1 MDFYLA
7 VIRFSHGM
15 SWERYGDFMKQKL
28 FKKLACLALS
38 GILSVSG
45 VEIPAYASER
55 LIMEEKTEIQTETT
69 AEGTTETTTETSGES
84 TETEVVPT
92 ETSDE
97 STETEIISTEISDE
111 STETEIISTETS
123 GESRETEVVP
133 TETSDESR
141 ETEVVPT
148 ETSDESAESET
159 LEEETTETATDEET
173 TETATDEETT
183 ETETE
188 MVEKMTAR
196 AEDGDV
202 PTPQEAYEAMIALQE
217 KFPEGMH
224 WTDASSGTYTWKGG
238 RGENGEIATMGTGCV
253 NFAFQLS
260 DAAFGTLP
268 ARMLKENEFEFAD
281 INVGDILR
289 ISLGHS
295 VIVLQVNDDSM
306 VIAEGNYNQSIHWG
320 RVVTKSEVE
329 QSVHVLTRY
338 PKGYIPP
345 NNPDAN
351 DVIGEGPIQD
361 DEGNPSG
368 LQWKLTKS
376 GTLTISGNGD
386 MPDFNFGNPSVSNRP
401 WNDNIGSIQKII
413 IEDGVT
419 SIGSNAFRKCDVY
432 SVSIPKSVKKIGNN
446 AFRECRKISY
456 VYLEGVVTIGERA
469 FQSCDNIRGV
479 TLPACIKEI
488 GSAAFF
494 QCQELVSVGFDPK
507 TQSVTVGDDIF
518 NSCWRL
524 MDVTLPKT
532 MNQIGKNMFYSCMA
546 LPGLIIPEGVTSIGE
561 GAFTNC
567 SYMTTVFIPKSVKQI
582 GIAAFA
588 KSGLTTVYYGGS
600 EAEWKNIQKI
610 GDTAATLS
618 NVTLFCDIDP
628 EPRLTPD
635 TKTVYKVGEAFDKDG
650 SCVNIATKTIS
661 LSDKD
666 VTGFDSKQEGVT
678 TIAVTL
684 GKDIYEFDLL
694 VVEEPSLT
702 AKQGQKLEELTL
714 PSNDY
719 GTWSWL
725 EDNKQTE
732 LTETGSKDYPIIFTP
747 KDTEKFSVRED
758 LQAHIQ
764 VRSETDPDPSV
775 EIHLKRP
782 SKTTYKLKEELDVS
796 GGEITY
802 GETGETPIPLTKE
815 MTSGFDS
822 DKQGISTVTVT
833 HNENTA
839 TFDTLVVEEPSLTAK
854 QGQKLE
860 ELTLPSNNYGTW
872 SWPEDSKQTELT
884 ETGSKDYPIIFTPKD
899 TEKFSV
905 REDLQAHIQV
915 RSETDPDPSVEIH
928 LKRPSKTTYKLKE
941 ELDVSGGEITYG
953 ETGETPIPLTK
964 EMTSGFD
971 SDKQGISTVT
981 VTHNE
986 NTATFDTLVVEEPS
1000 LTAKQGQK
1008 LEELTLPSNDY
1019 GTWSWLE
1026 DNKQTELT
1034 ETGSKVYPIIF
1045 TPKDMEKFSVRE
1057 DLQAHIKVQT
1067 TDQNPGN
1074 PEGGLWIA
1082 PIAACTYT
1090 GIAVTPSVNVFYNN
1104 KELTAGIDYTI
1115 SYQNNIKA
1123 ATSDAQKAPAV
1134 IVKGKGTYSGT
1145 KKETFTINKLELTKD
1160 HLKIAANY
1168 PKKIK
1173 YTPIVTNDSNNILK
1187 AGRDYTLT
1195 YQDSSGKPLNK
1206 QPTTEG
1212 NYLIQIQGTGS
1223 CEGDFRCSY
1232 SISESGGATAINKG
1246 RAEIGSFTY
1255 GNGEPKVSL
1264 AVNGNN
1270 LISGTDYIVNFVNV
1284 GKKGTA
1290 TATFIGIG
1298 NYTGTLKKNFKV
1310 QAAPIQEND
1319 IRVPKTA
1326 AYAKGGAKPNVT
1338 VTVNGRSLVMNTDY
1352 TVSYKNNTKV
1362 GNTAK
1367 VVIKGKGNYSGS
1379 VTKMFSIEQQ
1389 SLRAENIKIYVSDAQ
1404 TGKNPAVTVYDANG
1418 KKLTANSDYRTE
1430 IDKKEHKVT
1439 ITPGKNGL
1447 YKDSV
1452 DKDYRELPK
1461 KQLVTSVTLKKTQP
1475 KSFAYTGEEIKLEQ
1489 DWLTVK
1495 AGKTELKKNEFEI
1508 IGYVNNIQ
1516 KGTATVIIK
1525 GCGEYGGIKMYNY
1538 KITAKNLS
1546 QK

>member
-1 MDFYLA
+1 
-7 VIRFSHGM
+7 M
-15 SWERYGDFMKQKL
+15 SWERHGDFMKQKL

-45 VEIPAYASER
+45 VEIPAYASESS
-55 LIMEEKTEIQTETT
+55 IMKERTEIQTETT
-69 AEGTTETTTETSGES
+69 AEGTTETSGESTEISDESTEMEVVPTETSDKSTETEIVPTETSDES
-84 TETEVVPT
+84 TETEIIPTETSDELTETEVVPT

-97 STETEIISTEISDE
+97 STESETIEEKT
-111 STETEIISTETS
+111 TETE
-123 GESRETEVVP
+123 
-133 TETSDESR
+133 
-141 ETEVVPT
+141 
-148 ETSDESAESET
+148 
-159 LEEETTETATDEET
+159 TDEET
-173 TETATDEETT
+173 TETETDEETT

-188 MVEKMTAR
+188 MAEKMTAR
-196 AEDGDV
+196 AADEDGNV
-202 PTPQEAYEAMIALQE
+202 PTPQEAYEAMIALQS

-281 INVGDILR
+281 IHVGDILR

-345 NNPDAN
+345 NNPDA
-351 DVIGEGPIQD
+351 DTVIKEDSIQD

-368 LQWKLTKS
+368 LRWKLTKS

-401 WNDNIGSIQKII
+401 WNDNIGSVQKII

-432 SVSIPKSVKKIGNN
+432 SVSIPKSVKKIGND

-479 TLPACIKEI
+479 TLPACINKI

-494 QCQELVSVGFDPK
+494 QCQELVSVGFDPN

-524 MDVTLPKT
+524 SDVTLPKT
-532 MNQIGKNMFYSCMA
+532 MNQIGKNMFYNCMV
-546 LPGLIIPEGVTSIGE
+546 LPGLVIPEGVTSIEE
-561 GAFTNC
+561 GAFASC
-567 SYMTTVFIPKSVKQI
+567 SNMTTVFIPKSVTQI

-588 KSGLTTVYYGGS
+588 NSALTTVYYGGS
-600 EAEWKNIQKI
+600 EAEWNNIQKI

-618 NVTLFCDIDP
+618 KVTLFCDIDP

-650 SCVNIATKTIS
+650 SRVNIATKTIS

-714 PSNDY
+714 PSNNY
-719 GTWSWL
+719 GAWSWS
-725 EDNKQTE
+725 EDSKQTA
-732 LTETGSKDYPIIFTP
+732 LTETGSYDYPIIFTP

-758 LQAHIQ
+758 LQAHI
-764 VRSETDPDPSV
+764 
-775 EIHLKRP
+775 
-782 SKTTYKLKEELDVS
+782 
-796 GGEITY
+796 
-802 GETGETPIPLTKE
+802 
-815 MTSGFDS
+815 
-822 DKQGISTVTVT
+822 
-833 HNENTA
+833 
-839 TFDTLVVEEPSLTAK
+839 
-854 QGQKLE
+854 
-860 ELTLPSNNYGTW
+860 
-872 SWPEDSKQTELT
+872 
-884 ETGSKDYPIIFTPKD
+884 
-899 TEKFSV
+899 
-905 REDLQAHIQV
+905 
-915 RSETDPDPSVEIH
+915 
-928 LKRPSKTTYKLKE
+928 
-941 ELDVSGGEITYG
+941 
-953 ETGETPIPLTK
+953 
-964 EMTSGFD
+964 
-971 SDKQGISTVT
+971 
-981 VTHNE
+981 
-986 NTATFDTLVVEEPS
+986 
-1000 LTAKQGQK
+1000 
-1008 LEELTLPSNDY
+1008 
-1019 GTWSWLE
+1019 
-1026 DNKQTELT
+1026 
-1034 ETGSKVYPIIF
+1034 
-1045 TPKDMEKFSVRE
+1045 
-1057 DLQAHIKVQT
+1057 KVQT
-1067 TDQNPGN
+1067 TAQDPGN
-1074 PEGGLWIA
+1074 PEEGLWIA
-1082 PIAACTYT
+1082 PIAVCTYT
-1090 GIAVTPSVNVFYNN
+1090 GIAVTPSVNVFYND
-1104 KELTAGIDYTI
+1104 KKLTAGIDYTLL
-1115 SYQNNIKA
+1115 YQNNIKA
-1123 ATSDAQKAPAV
+1123 ASSDAQKAPTV
-1134 IVKGKGTYSGT
+1134 IVKGKGNYAGT
-1145 KKETFTINKLELTKD
+1145 KKETFTIDKLTLTKD

-1168 PKKIK
+1168 PKDIK

-1195 YQDSSGKPLNK
+1195 YQNSNGEPLKK

-1212 NYLIQIQGTGS
+1212 TYQIQIQGIGS
-1223 CEGDFRCSY
+1223 CAGDFKYSY
-1232 SISESGGATAINKG
+1232 SISENGGATAINKG
-1246 RAEIGSFTY
+1246 TAKIDSFTY

-1264 AVNGNN
+1264 TVNDNT

-1319 IRVPKTA
+1319 ISVPQTA

-1352 TVSYKNNTKV
+1352 TVLYKNNKRV
-1362 GNTAK
+1362 GNIAK

-1379 VTKMFSIEQQ
+1379 VTKTFNIEQQ

-1404 TGKNPAVTVYDANG
+1404 AGKNPAVTVYDANG
-1418 KKLTANSDYRTE
+1418 KKLAVKNDYRTE
-1430 IDKKEHKVT
+1430 IDKEKRKVT
-1439 ITPGKNGL
+1439 ITAGKNGL

-1452 DKDYRELPK
+1452 DKDYKELPK

-1475 KSFAYTGEEIKLEQ
+1475 KSFEYTGKEIKLEQ

-1495 AGKTELKKNEFEI
+1495 AGKTELGKNEFEI

-1538 KITAKNLS
+1538 KIKSKKLS

>member
-1 MDFYLA
+1 
-7 VIRFSHGM
+7 
-15 SWERYGDFMKQKL
+15 MKQKL

-45 VEIPAYASER
+45 VEIPAYASESS
-55 LIMEEKTEIQTETT
+55 IMKERTEIQTETT
-69 AEGTTETTTETSGES
+69 AEGTTETSDESTEISDELTETEVVPTETSDKS
-84 TETEVVPT
+84 TETEIIPTETSDKSTETEIVPT

-97 STETEIISTEISDE
+97 STETEIIPTETSDE
-111 STETEIISTETS
+111 STETEI
-123 GESRETEVVP
+123 VP
-133 TETSDESR
+133 TETSDESTEP
-141 ETEVVPT
+141 ETM
-148 ETSDESAESET
+148 
-159 LEEETTETATDEET
+159 EEKTTETETDEET
-173 TETATDEETT
+173 TETKTDEETT

-188 MVEKMTAR
+188 MAEKMTAR
-196 AEDGDV
+196 AADEDGNV
-202 PTPQEAYEAMIALQE
+202 PTPQEAYEAMIALQS

-281 INVGDILR
+281 IHVGDILR

-345 NNPDAN
+345 NNPDA
-351 DVIGEGPIQD
+351 DTVIKEDSIQD

-368 LQWKLTKS
+368 LRWKLTKS

-401 WNDNIGSIQKII
+401 WNDNIGSVQKII

-432 SVSIPKSVKKIGNN
+432 SVSIPKSVKKIGND

-479 TLPACIKEI
+479 TLPACINKI

-494 QCQELVSVGFDPK
+494 QCQELVSVGFDPN

-524 MDVTLPKT
+524 SDVTLPKT

-714 PSNDY
+714 PSNNY
-719 GTWSWL
+719 GTWSWS
-725 EDNKQTE
+725 EDNKQTA
-732 LTETGSKDYPIIFTP
+732 LTETGSYDYPIIFTP

-758 LQAHIQ
+758 LQAHI
-764 VRSETDPDPSV
+764 
-775 EIHLKRP
+775 
-782 SKTTYKLKEELDVS
+782 
-796 GGEITY
+796 
-802 GETGETPIPLTKE
+802 
-815 MTSGFDS
+815 
-822 DKQGISTVTVT
+822 
-833 HNENTA
+833 
-839 TFDTLVVEEPSLTAK
+839 
-854 QGQKLE
+854 
-860 ELTLPSNNYGTW
+860 
-872 SWPEDSKQTELT
+872 
-884 ETGSKDYPIIFTPKD
+884 
-899 TEKFSV
+899 
-905 REDLQAHIQV
+905 
-915 RSETDPDPSVEIH
+915 
-928 LKRPSKTTYKLKE
+928 
-941 ELDVSGGEITYG
+941 
-953 ETGETPIPLTK
+953 
-964 EMTSGFD
+964 
-971 SDKQGISTVT
+971 
-981 VTHNE
+981 
-986 NTATFDTLVVEEPS
+986 
-1000 LTAKQGQK
+1000 
-1008 LEELTLPSNDY
+1008 
-1019 GTWSWLE
+1019 
-1026 DNKQTELT
+1026 
-1034 ETGSKVYPIIF
+1034 
-1045 TPKDMEKFSVRE
+1045 
-1057 DLQAHIKVQT
+1057 KVQT
-1067 TDQNPGN
+1067 TAQDPAN
-1074 PEGGLWIA
+1074 PEEGLWIA

-1090 GIAVTPSVNVFYNN
+1090 GIAVTPSVNVFYND
-1104 KELTAGIDYTI
+1104 KKLTAGIDYTLL
-1115 SYQNNIKA
+1115 YQNNIKA
-1123 ATSDAQKAPAV
+1123 VSSDAQKAPTV
-1134 IVKGKGTYSGT
+1134 IVKGKGNYAGT
-1145 KKETFTINKLELTKD
+1145 KKETFTIDKLTLTKD

-1168 PKKIK
+1168 PKNIK

-1195 YQDSSGKPLNK
+1195 YQNSNGEPLKK

-1212 NYLIQIQGTGS
+1212 TYQIQIQGIGS
-1223 CEGDFRCSY
+1223 CAGDFKYSY

-1246 RAEIGSFTY
+1246 TAKIDSFTY

-1264 AVNGNN
+1264 TVNDNT

-1284 GKKGTA
+1284 GKNGTA

-1310 QAAPIQEND
+1310 QAAPIEEND
-1319 IRVPKTA
+1319 ISVPQTA

-1352 TVSYKNNTKV
+1352 TVLYKNNKKV
-1362 GNTAK
+1362 GNIAK

-1379 VTKMFSIEQQ
+1379 VTKTFNIEQQ

-1404 TGKNPAVTVYDANG
+1404 AGKNPAVTVYDANG
-1418 KKLTANSDYRTE
+1418 KKLAVKSDYRTE
-1430 IDKKEHKVT
+1430 IDKEKRKVT
-1439 ITPGKNGL
+1439 ITAGKNGL

-1452 DKDYRELPK
+1452 DKDYKELPK

-1475 KSFAYTGEEIKLEQ
+1475 KSFEYTGKEIKLEQ

-1495 AGKTELKKNEFEI
+1495 AGKTELGKNEFEI

-1538 KITAKNLS
+1538 KIKSKKLS

>member
-1 MDFYLA
+1 
-7 VIRFSHGM
+7 
-15 SWERYGDFMKQKL
+15 MKQKL

-111 STETEIISTETS
+111 SRETEIISTETS

-133 TETSDESR
+133 TETSNETAETSDESR

-173 TETATDEETT
+173 TETETDEETT

-281 INVGDILR
+281 IHVGDILR

-345 NNPDAN
+345 NNPDA
-351 DVIGEGPIQD
+351 DAVIGKGPIQD

-376 GTLTISGNGD
+376 GTLTISGKGD
-386 MPDFNFGNPSVSNRP
+386 MPDFNFGNPSISNRP
-401 WNDNIGSIQKII
+401 WNDNIGSVQKII

-419 SIGSNAFRKCDVY
+419 SIGSNAFRECDVY
-432 SVSIPKSVKKIGNN
+432 SVSIPKSVKKIGDD

-479 TLPACIKEI
+479 TLPACINEI
-488 GSAAFF
+488 GSGAFF
-494 QCQELVSVGFDPK
+494 QCQELVSVGFDPD
-507 TQSVTVGDDIF
+507 TESVTVGDDIF

-532 MNQIGKNMFYSCMA
+532 MNQIGKNMFYNCMV
-546 LPGLIIPEGVTSIGE
+546 LPGLVIPEGVTSIGE
-561 GAFTNC
+561 RAFSSC
-567 SYMTTVFIPKSVKQI
+567 RGMTTVFIPKSVTQI
-582 GIAAFA
+582 GMAAFSNSA
-588 KSGLTTVYYGGS
+588 LKTVYYGGS

-610 GDTAATLS
+610 GDTATVLS
-618 NVTLFCDIDP
+618 KVTLYYDIDP

-666 VTGFDSKQEGVT
+666 VMGFDSKQEGVT

-714 PSNDY
+714 PSNNY
-719 GTWSWL
+719 GTWSWP
-725 EDNKQTE
+725 EDSKQTE

-782 SKTTYKLKEELDVS
+782 SKTTYKLKEDLDVS

-905 REDLQAHIQV
+905 REDLQAHI
-915 RSETDPDPSVEIH
+915 
-928 LKRPSKTTYKLKE
+928 
-941 ELDVSGGEITYG
+941 
-953 ETGETPIPLTK
+953 
-964 EMTSGFD
+964 
-971 SDKQGISTVT
+971 
-981 VTHNE
+981 
-986 NTATFDTLVVEEPS
+986 
-1000 LTAKQGQK
+1000 
-1008 LEELTLPSNDY
+1008 
-1019 GTWSWLE
+1019 
-1026 DNKQTELT
+1026 
-1034 ETGSKVYPIIF
+1034 
-1045 TPKDMEKFSVRE
+1045 
-1057 DLQAHIKVQT
+1057 KVQM

-1104 KELTAGIDYTI
+1104 KKLTAGIDYTI

-1145 KKETFTINKLELTKD
+1145 KKETFTINKLTLTKD

-1270 LISGTDYIVNFVNV
+1270 LISGKDYIVNFVNV

-1367 VVIKGKGNYSGS
+1367 IVIKGKGNYSGS
-1379 VTKMFSIEQQ
+1379 VTKTFSIEQQ

-1538 KITAKNLS
+1538 KIKSKKLS

>member
-38 GILSVSG
+38 GILSVSS

-69 AEGTTETTTETSGES
+69 AEGTTETSGES
-84 TETEVVPT
+84 RETEVVLA

-133 TETSDESR
+133 TETSDES
-141 ETEVVPT
+141 V
-148 ETSDESAESET
+148 ESET
-159 LEEETTETATDEET
+159 LEEETTETATDEEI

-202 PTPQEAYEAMIALQE
+202 PTPQEAYEAMIALQS

-281 INVGDILR
+281 IKVGDILR
-289 ISLGHS
+289 ITYGHS

-376 GTLTISGNGD
+376 GTLTISGKGD

-401 WNDNIGSIQKII
+401 WNDNISSVQKII

-432 SVSIPKSVKKIGNN
+432 SVSIPKSVKKIGDD

-479 TLPACIKEI
+479 TLPACINEI

-494 QCQELVSVGFDPK
+494 QCQQLLSVGFDPD
-507 TQSVTVGDDIF
+507 TESVTVGDDIF

-588 KSGLTTVYYGGS
+588 NSALTTVYYSGS

-618 NVTLFCDIDP
+618 NVTLFYNIDP

-714 PSNDY
+714 PSNNY
-719 GTWSWL
+719 GTWSWP
-725 EDNKQTE
+725 EDSRQTA
-732 LTETGSKDYPIIFTP
+732 LTETGSYDYPVIFTP

-775 EIHLKRP
+775 GMYLKRP
-782 SKTTYKLKEELDVS
+782 SKTTYKL
-796 GGEITY
+796 
-802 GETGETPIPLTKE
+802 
-815 MTSGFDS
+815 
-822 DKQGISTVTVT
+822 
-833 HNENTA
+833 NE
-839 TFDTLVVEEPSLTAK
+839 D
-854 QGQKLE
+854 
-860 ELTLPSNNYGTW
+860 
-872 SWPEDSKQTELT
+872 
-884 ETGSKDYPIIFTPKD
+884 
-899 TEKFSV
+899 
-905 REDLQAHIQV
+905 
-915 RSETDPDPSVEIH
+915 
-928 LKRPSKTTYKLKE
+928 
-941 ELDVSGGEITYG
+941 LDVSGGEITYG

-1034 ETGSKVYPIIF
+1034 ETGSKDYPVIF

-1067 TDQNPGN
+1067 TDQVPDN
-1074 PEGGLWIA
+1074 PEGGLWIE

-1104 KELTAGIDYTI
+1104 KKLTTGIDYTI

-1123 ATSDAQKAPAV
+1123 ATSDAQKAPTV

-1145 KKETFTINKLELTKD
+1145 KKETFTIDKLTLTKD
-1160 HLKIAANY
+1160 HLKIATNY

-1212 NYLIQIQGTGS
+1212 NYQIQIQGTGS
-1223 CEGDFRCSY
+1223 CAGDFRCSY

-1290 TATFIGIG
+1290 TVTFIGIG

>member
-38 GILSVSG
+38 GILSVSS

-69 AEGTTETTTETSGES
+69 AEGTTETSG
-84 TETEVVPT
+84 
-92 ETSDE
+92 
-97 STETEIISTEISDE
+97 E

-123 GESRETEVVP
+123 NETA
-133 TETSDESR
+133 ETSDESR

-148 ETSDESAESET
+148 ETSDESVESET
-159 LEEETTETATDEET
+159 LEEETTETATDEEITETATEEET
-173 TETATDEETT
+173 TETTTDEETT

-202 PTPQEAYEAMIALQE
+202 PTPQEAYEAMIALQS

-281 INVGDILR
+281 IKVGDILR
-289 ISLGHS
+289 ITYGHS

-376 GTLTISGNGD
+376 GTLTISGKGD
-386 MPDFNFGNPSVSNRP
+386 MPDFNFGNPSISNRP
-401 WNDNIGSIQKII
+401 WNDNISSVQKII

-432 SVSIPKSVKKIGNN
+432 SVSIPKSVKKIGDD

-479 TLPACIKEI
+479 TLPACINEI

-494 QCQELVSVGFDPK
+494 QCQQLLSVGFDPD
-507 TQSVTVGDDIF
+507 TESVTVGDDIF

-618 NVTLFCDIDP
+618 NVTLFYNIDP

-678 TIAVTL
+678 TIAITL

-732 LTETGSKDYPIIFTP
+732 LTETGSKDYP
-747 KDTEKFSVRED
+747 V
-758 LQAHIQ
+758 
-764 VRSETDPDPSV
+764 
-775 EIHLKRP
+775 
-782 SKTTYKLKEELDVS
+782 
-796 GGEITY
+796 
-802 GETGETPIPLTKE
+802 
-815 MTSGFDS
+815 
-822 DKQGISTVTVT
+822 
-833 HNENTA
+833 
-839 TFDTLVVEEPSLTAK
+839 
-854 QGQKLE
+854 
-860 ELTLPSNNYGTW
+860 
-872 SWPEDSKQTELT
+872 
-884 ETGSKDYPIIFTPKD
+884 
-899 TEKFSV
+899 
-905 REDLQAHIQV
+905 
-915 RSETDPDPSVEIH
+915 
-928 LKRPSKTTYKLKE
+928 
-941 ELDVSGGEITYG
+941 
-953 ETGETPIPLTK
+953 
-964 EMTSGFD
+964 
-971 SDKQGISTVT
+971 
-981 VTHNE
+981 
-986 NTATFDTLVVEEPS
+986 
-1000 LTAKQGQK
+1000 
-1008 LEELTLPSNDY
+1008 
-1019 GTWSWLE
+1019 
-1026 DNKQTELT
+1026 
-1034 ETGSKVYPIIF
+1034 IF

-1067 TDQNPGN
+1067 TDQVPDN
-1074 PEGGLWIA
+1074 PEGGLWIE

-1104 KELTAGIDYTI
+1104 KKLTAGIDYTI

-1123 ATSDAQKAPAV
+1123 ATSDAQKAPTV

-1145 KKETFTINKLELTKD
+1145 KKETFTIDKLTLTKD

-1212 NYLIQIQGTGS
+1212 NYQIQIQGTGS
-1223 CEGDFRCSY
+1223 CAGDFRCSY

>member
-111 STETEIISTETS
+111 SRETEIISTETS

-133 TETSDESR
+133 TETSNETAETSDESR

-173 TETATDEETT
+173 TETETDEETT

-281 INVGDILR
+281 IHVGDILR

-345 NNPDAN
+345 NNPDA
-351 DVIGEGPIQD
+351 DAVIGKGPIQD

-376 GTLTISGNGD
+376 GTLTISGKGD
-386 MPDFNFGNPSVSNRP
+386 MPDFNFGNPSISNRP
-401 WNDNIGSIQKII
+401 WNDNIGSVQKII

-419 SIGSNAFRKCDVY
+419 SIGSNAFRECDVY
-432 SVSIPKSVKKIGNN
+432 SVSIPKSVKKIGDD

-479 TLPACIKEI
+479 TLPACINEI
-488 GSAAFF
+488 GSGAFF
-494 QCQELVSVGFDPK
+494 QCQELVSVGFDPD
-507 TQSVTVGDDIF
+507 TESVTVGDDIF

-532 MNQIGKNMFYSCMA
+532 MNQIGKNMFYNCMV
-546 LPGLIIPEGVTSIGE
+546 LPGLVIPEGVTSIGE
-561 GAFTNC
+561 RAFSSC
-567 SYMTTVFIPKSVKQI
+567 RGMTTVFIPKSVTQI
-582 GIAAFA
+582 GMAAFSNSA
-588 KSGLTTVYYGGS
+588 LKTVYYGGS

-610 GDTAATLS
+610 GDTATVLS
-618 NVTLFCDIDP
+618 KVTLYYDIDP

-666 VTGFDSKQEGVT
+666 VMGFDSKQEGVT

-714 PSNDY
+714 PSNNY

-725 EDNKQTE
+725 EDNRQTE

-872 SWPEDSKQTELT
+872 SW
-884 ETGSKDYPIIFTPKD
+884 
-899 TEKFSV
+899 
-905 REDLQAHIQV
+905 
-915 RSETDPDPSVEIH
+915 
-928 LKRPSKTTYKLKE
+928 
-941 ELDVSGGEITYG
+941 
-953 ETGETPIPLTK
+953 
-964 EMTSGFD
+964 
-971 SDKQGISTVT
+971 
-981 VTHNE
+981 
-986 NTATFDTLVVEEPS
+986 
-1000 LTAKQGQK
+1000 
-1008 LEELTLPSNDY
+1008 
-1019 GTWSWLE
+1019 LE

-1057 DLQAHIKVQT
+1057 DLQAHIKVQM

-1104 KELTAGIDYTI
+1104 KKLTAGIDYTI

-1145 KKETFTINKLELTKD
+1145 KKETFTINKLTLTKD

-1270 LISGTDYIVNFVNV
+1270 LISGKDYIVNFVNV

-1367 VVIKGKGNYSGS
+1367 IVIKGKGNYSGS
-1379 VTKMFSIEQQ
+1379 VTKTFSIEQQ

>member
-38 GILSVSG
+38 GILSVSS

-69 AEGTTETTTETSGES
+69 AEGTTETSGES
-84 TETEVVPT
+84 RETEVVLT

-133 TETSDESR
+133 TETSDES
-141 ETEVVPT
+141 V
-148 ETSDESAESET
+148 ESET

-183 ETETE
+183 EIETE
-188 MVEKMTAR
+188 MAEKMTAR
-196 AEDGDV
+196 AADEGGDV
-202 PTPQEAYEAMIALQE
+202 PTPQEAYEAMIALQS

-281 INVGDILR
+281 IKVGDILR
-289 ISLGHS
+289 ITYGHS

-338 PKGYIPP
+338 PEGYIPP
-345 NNPDAN
+345 NDPDA
-351 DVIGEGPIQD
+351 DAVIGEGPIQD

-376 GTLTISGNGD
+376 GTLTISGKGD
-386 MPDFNFGNPSVSNRP
+386 MPDFNFGNPSISNRP
-401 WNDNIGSIQKII
+401 WNDNIGSVQKII

-432 SVSIPKSVKKIGNN
+432 SVSIPKSVKKIGDD

-479 TLPACIKEI
+479 TLPACINKI

-494 QCQELVSVGFDPK
+494 QCQQLLSVGFDPD
-507 TQSVTVGDDIF
+507 TESVTVGDDIF

-618 NVTLFCDIDP
+618 NVTLFYNIDP

-650 SCVNIATKTIS
+650 SRVQIADQTVS
-661 LSDKD
+661 LTDKD
-666 VTGFDSKQEGVT
+666 VTGFNSEQEGVT

-684 GKDIYEFDLL
+684 GGDIYEFDLL
-694 VVEEPSLT
+694 VVKEPSLT
-702 AKQGQKLEELTL
+702 AKQGQKLEELIL
-714 PSNDY
+714 PSNNY
-719 GTWSWL
+719 GTWSWP
-725 EDNKQTE
+725 EDSKQTA

-822 DKQGISTVTVT
+822 DKQGISTVTVI

-860 ELTLPSNNYGTW
+860 ELTLPANDYGTW
-872 SWPEDSKQTELT
+872 SWPEDSRQTELT

-899 TEKFSV
+899 AEKFSV

-915 RSETDPDPSVEIH
+915 RSETDPDPSVGIH
-928 LKRPSKTTYKLKE
+928 LKRPSKTTYKLNE

-981 VTHNE
+981 VIHNE

-1008 LEELTLPSNDY
+1008 LEELTLPANDY

-1034 ETGSKVYPIIF
+1034 ETGSKDYPIIF

-1067 TDQNPGN
+1067 TDQVPDN
-1074 PEGGLWIA
+1074 PEGGLWIE

-1104 KELTAGIDYTI
+1104 KKLTAGIDYTI

-1123 ATSDAQKAPAV
+1123 ATSDAQKAPTV

-1145 KKETFTINKLELTKD
+1145 KKETFTINKLTLTKD

-1212 NYLIQIQGTGS
+1212 NYQIQIQGIGS
-1223 CEGDFRCSY
+1223 CAGDFKCSY

-1270 LISGTDYIVNFVNV
+1270 LISGTDYIVNFVNI

-1310 QAAPIQEND
+1310 QAAPIHEND
-1319 IRVPKTA
+1319 ISVPKTA
-1326 AYAKGGAKPNVT
+1326 TYAKGGAKPNVT

-1367 VVIKGKGNYSGS
+1367 IVIKGKGNYSGS
-1379 VTKMFSIEQQ
+1379 VTKTFSIEQQ
-1389 SLRAENIKIYVSDAQ
+1389 SLLAENIKIYVSDAQ

-1418 KKLTANSDYRTE
+1418 KKLAVKSDYRTE

-1439 ITPGKNGL
+1439 ITAGKNGL

>member
-345 NNPDAN
+345 NNPDA
-351 DVIGEGPIQD
+351 DAVIGEGPIQD
-361 DEGNPSG
+361 DEGNLSG

-432 SVSIPKSVKKIGNN
+432 SVSIPKSVKKIGND

-479 TLPACIKEI
+479 TLPACINEI
-488 GSAAFF
+488 GSGAFF
-494 QCQELVSVGFDPK
+494 QCQELVSVGFDPD
-507 TQSVTVGDDIF
+507 TESVTVGDDIF

-561 GAFTNC
+561 GAFSSC
-567 SYMTTVFIPKSVKQI
+567 RGMTTVFIPKSVKQI

-714 PSNDY
+714 PSNNY
-719 GTWSWL
+719 GTWSWP
-725 EDNKQTE
+725 EDSKQTA
-732 LTETGSKDYPIIFTP
+732 LTETGSYDYPVIFTP

-782 SKTTYKLKEELDVS
+782 SKTTYKLKEDLDVS

-802 GETGETPIPLTKE
+802 GETGETL
-815 MTSGFDS
+815 
-822 DKQGISTVTVT
+822 
-833 HNENTA
+833 
-839 TFDTLVVEEPSLTAK
+839 
-854 QGQKLE
+854 
-860 ELTLPSNNYGTW
+860 
-872 SWPEDSKQTELT
+872 
-884 ETGSKDYPIIFTPKD
+884 
-899 TEKFSV
+899 
-905 REDLQAHIQV
+905 
-915 RSETDPDPSVEIH
+915 
-928 LKRPSKTTYKLKE
+928 
-941 ELDVSGGEITYG
+941 
-953 ETGETPIPLTK
+953 IPLTK

-1104 KELTAGIDYTI
+1104 KKLTAGIDYTI

-1145 KKETFTINKLELTKD
+1145 KKETFTINKLTLTKD

-1212 NYLIQIQGTGS
+1212 NYQIQIQGTGS

-1367 VVIKGKGNYSGS
+1367 IVIKGKGNYSGS
-1379 VTKMFSIEQQ
+1379 VTKTFSIEQQ

>member
-38 GILSVSG
+38 GILSVSS

-69 AEGTTETTTETSGES
+69 AEGTTETSG
-84 TETEVVPT
+84 
-92 ETSDE
+92 
-97 STETEIISTEISDE
+97 E

-123 GESRETEVVP
+123 NETA
-133 TETSDESR
+133 ETSDESR

-148 ETSDESAESET
+148 ETSDESVESET
-159 LEEETTETATDEET
+159 LEEETTETATDEEITETATEEET
-173 TETATDEETT
+173 TETTTDEETT

-281 INVGDILR
+281 IHVGDILR

-345 NNPDAN
+345 NNPDA
-351 DVIGEGPIQD
+351 DAVIGEGPIQD
-361 DEGNPSG
+361 DEGNLSG

-376 GTLTISGNGD
+376 GTLTISGKGD

-401 WNDNIGSIQKII
+401 WNDNISSVQKII

-419 SIGSNAFRKCDVY
+419 SIGRNAFRKCDVY
-432 SVSIPKSVKKIGNN
+432 SVSIPKSVKKIGDD

-456 VYLEGVVTIGERA
+456 VYLEGVVTIGERT

-494 QCQELVSVGFDPK
+494 QCQQLLSVGFDPD
-507 TQSVTVGDDIF
+507 TESVTVGDDIF

-714 PSNDY
+714 PSNNY

-732 LTETGSKDYPIIFTP
+732 LTETGSKDYP
-747 KDTEKFSVRED
+747 V
-758 LQAHIQ
+758 
-764 VRSETDPDPSV
+764 
-775 EIHLKRP
+775 
-782 SKTTYKLKEELDVS
+782 
-796 GGEITY
+796 
-802 GETGETPIPLTKE
+802 
-815 MTSGFDS
+815 
-822 DKQGISTVTVT
+822 
-833 HNENTA
+833 
-839 TFDTLVVEEPSLTAK
+839 
-854 QGQKLE
+854 
-860 ELTLPSNNYGTW
+860 
-872 SWPEDSKQTELT
+872 
-884 ETGSKDYPIIFTPKD
+884 
-899 TEKFSV
+899 
-905 REDLQAHIQV
+905 
-915 RSETDPDPSVEIH
+915 
-928 LKRPSKTTYKLKE
+928 
-941 ELDVSGGEITYG
+941 
-953 ETGETPIPLTK
+953 
-964 EMTSGFD
+964 
-971 SDKQGISTVT
+971 
-981 VTHNE
+981 
-986 NTATFDTLVVEEPS
+986 
-1000 LTAKQGQK
+1000 
-1008 LEELTLPSNDY
+1008 
-1019 GTWSWLE
+1019 
-1026 DNKQTELT
+1026 
-1034 ETGSKVYPIIF
+1034 IF

-1104 KELTAGIDYTI
+1104 KKLTAGIDYTI

-1123 ATSDAQKAPAV
+1123 ATSDAKKAPAV

-1145 KKETFTINKLELTKD
+1145 KKETFTINKLTLTKD

-1212 NYLIQIQGTGS
+1212 NYQIQIQGTGS

>member
-38 GILSVSG
+38 GILSVSS

-69 AEGTTETTTETSGES
+69 AEGTTETSG
-84 TETEVVPT
+84 
-92 ETSDE
+92 
-97 STETEIISTEISDE
+97 E

-123 GESRETEVVP
+123 NETA
-133 TETSDESR
+133 ETSDESR

-148 ETSDESAESET
+148 ETSDESVESET
-159 LEEETTETATDEET
+159 LEEETTETATDEEITETATEEET
-173 TETATDEETT
+173 TETTTDEETT

-281 INVGDILR
+281 IHVGDILR

-345 NNPDAN
+345 NNPDA
-351 DVIGEGPIQD
+351 DAVIGEGPIQD
-361 DEGNPSG
+361 DEGNLSG

-376 GTLTISGNGD
+376 GTLTISGKGD

-401 WNDNIGSIQKII
+401 WNDNIGSVQKII

-432 SVSIPKSVKKIGNN
+432 SVSIPKSVKKIGND

-479 TLPACIKEI
+479 TLPACINKI

-494 QCQELVSVGFDPK
+494 QCQELVSVGFDPN

-524 MDVTLPKT
+524 SDVTLPKT

-714 PSNDY
+714 PSNNY

-725 EDNKQTE
+725 EDNRQTA

-747 KDTEKFSVRED
+747 KDAEKFSVRED

-782 SKTTYKLKEELDVS
+782 SKTTYKLKEDLDVS

-872 SWPEDSKQTELT
+872 SW
-884 ETGSKDYPIIFTPKD
+884 
-899 TEKFSV
+899 
-905 REDLQAHIQV
+905 
-915 RSETDPDPSVEIH
+915 
-928 LKRPSKTTYKLKE
+928 
-941 ELDVSGGEITYG
+941 
-953 ETGETPIPLTK
+953 
-964 EMTSGFD
+964 
-971 SDKQGISTVT
+971 
-981 VTHNE
+981 
-986 NTATFDTLVVEEPS
+986 
-1000 LTAKQGQK
+1000 
-1008 LEELTLPSNDY
+1008 
-1019 GTWSWLE
+1019 LE

-1034 ETGSKVYPIIF
+1034 ETGSKDYPVIF

-1104 KELTAGIDYTI
+1104 KKLTAGIDYTI

-1123 ATSDAQKAPAV
+1123 ATSDAKKAPAV

-1145 KKETFTINKLELTKD
+1145 KKETFTINKLTLTKD

-1212 NYLIQIQGTGS
+1212 NYQIQIQGTGS

>member
-38 GILSVSG
+38 GILSVSS

-69 AEGTTETTTETSGES
+69 AEGTTETSGES
-84 TETEVVPT
+84 RETEVVLT

-133 TETSDESR
+133 TETSDES
-141 ETEVVPT
+141 V
-148 ETSDESAESET
+148 ESET
-159 LEEETTETATDEET
+159 LEEETTETATDEEITETATEEET
-173 TETATDEETT
+173 TETTTDEETT

-202 PTPQEAYEAMIALQE
+202 PTPQEVYEAMIALQS

-376 GTLTISGNGD
+376 GTLTISGKGD

-401 WNDNIGSIQKII
+401 WNDNISSVQKII

-419 SIGSNAFRKCDVY
+419 SIGRNAFRKCDVY
-432 SVSIPKSVKKIGNN
+432 SVSIPKSVKKIGDD

-494 QCQELVSVGFDPK
+494 QCQQLLSVGFDPD
-507 TQSVTVGDDIF
+507 TESVTVGDDIF

-618 NVTLFCDIDP
+618 NVTLFYNIDP

-719 GTWSWL
+719 GTWSWP
-725 EDNKQTE
+725 EDSRQTE

-775 EIHLKRP
+775 GMYLKRP
-782 SKTTYKLKEELDVS
+782 SKTTYKLNEDLDVS

-872 SWPEDSKQTELT
+872 SWPEDSRQTALT
-884 ETGSKDYPIIFTPKD
+884 ETGSYDYPVIFTPKD

-905 REDLQAHIQV
+905 REDLQAHI
-915 RSETDPDPSVEIH
+915 
-928 LKRPSKTTYKLKE
+928 
-941 ELDVSGGEITYG
+941 
-953 ETGETPIPLTK
+953 
-964 EMTSGFD
+964 
-971 SDKQGISTVT
+971 
-981 VTHNE
+981 
-986 NTATFDTLVVEEPS
+986 
-1000 LTAKQGQK
+1000 
-1008 LEELTLPSNDY
+1008 
-1019 GTWSWLE
+1019 
-1026 DNKQTELT
+1026 
-1034 ETGSKVYPIIF
+1034 
-1045 TPKDMEKFSVRE
+1045 
-1057 DLQAHIKVQT
+1057 KVQM

-1104 KELTAGIDYTI
+1104 KKLTTGIDYTI

-1123 ATSDAQKAPAV
+1123 ATSDAQKAPTV

-1145 KKETFTINKLELTKD
+1145 KKETFTIDKLTLTKD
-1160 HLKIAANY
+1160 HLKIATNY

-1212 NYLIQIQGTGS
+1212 NYQIQIQGTGS
-1223 CEGDFRCSY
+1223 CAGDFRCSY

>member
-1 MDFYLA
+1 
-7 VIRFSHGM
+7 
-15 SWERYGDFMKQKL
+15 MKQKI

-45 VEIPAYASER
+45 VEIPAYASES
-55 LIMEEKTEIQTETT
+55 LIINGNTEIQTETT
-69 AEGTTETTTETSGES
+69 AEGTTETSGESAEPEVVPTQTSNES

-92 ETSDE
+92 ETEIIPTETPDE
-97 STETEIISTEISDE
+97 STETEIIPAETSDE
-111 STETEIISTETS
+111 STE
-123 GESRETEVVP
+123 
-133 TETSDESR
+133 
-141 ETEVVPT
+141 
-148 ETSDESAESET
+148 SET
-159 LEEETTETATDEET
+159 MEEETTETATDEET
-173 TETATDEETT
+173 M

-188 MVEKMTAR
+188 MAEKMTAR
-196 AEDGDV
+196 AADEGGDV
-202 PTPQEAYEAMIALQE
+202 PTPQEVYDAMIALQSD
-217 KFPEGMH
+217 FPEGMP

-238 RGENGEIATMGTGCV
+238 SGENGEIATMGTGCV
-253 NFAFQLS
+253 YFAFRLS
-260 DAAFGTLP
+260 DEAFGTLP
-268 ARMLKENEFEFAD
+268 ARMLKENEFKFED
-281 INVGDILR
+281 IRVGDILR
-289 ISLGHS
+289 ITYGHS
-295 VIVLQVNDDSM
+295 VIVLQINDDSM
-306 VIAEGNYNQSIHWG
+306 VIAEGNYNKSIHWG

-329 QSVHVLTRY
+329 RSAHVLTRY

-345 NNPDAN
+345 DDPGAN
-351 DVIGEGPIQD
+351 DVIGEGSIQD
-361 DEGNPSG
+361 DEGNSSG

-376 GTLTISGNGD
+376 GTLTISGKGD
-386 MPDFNFGNPSVSNRP
+386 MPDFNFGNPSISNRP
-401 WNDNIGSIQKII
+401 WNDNIGSVQKII

-419 SIGSNAFRKCDVY
+419 SIGNNAFRKCDAY
-432 SVSIPKSVKKIGNN
+432 SVSIPKSVKKIGDD

-479 TLPACIKEI
+479 TLPACINKI
-488 GSAAFF
+488 GSGAFF
-494 QCQELVSVGFDPK
+494 QCQQLLSVGFDPD
-507 TQSVTVGDDIF
+507 TESVTVGDDIF

-532 MNQIGKNMFYSCMA
+532 MNQIGKNMFYSCP
-546 LPGLIIPEGVTSIGE
+546 LLLGLIIPEGVTSIGE
-561 GAFTNC
+561 GAFASCTG
-567 SYMTTVFIPKSVKQI
+567 MTTVFIPKSVTQI
-582 GIAAFA
+582 GTAAFSNSA
-588 KSGLTTVYYGGS
+588 LTTVYYGGS

-610 GDTAATLS
+610 GDTAARLS
-618 NVTLFCDIDP
+618 NVTLFYNIDP

-650 SCVNIATKTIS
+650 SSVKIVDDTVS

-666 VTGFDSKQEGVT
+666 VKGFDSEKEGVT

-684 GKDIYEFDLL
+684 YEDIYEFDL
-694 VVEEPSLT
+694 
-702 AKQGQKLEELTL
+702 
-714 PSNDY
+714 
-719 GTWSWL
+719 
-725 EDNKQTE
+725 
-732 LTETGSKDYPIIFTP
+732 
-747 KDTEKFSVRED
+747 
-758 LQAHIQ
+758 
-764 VRSETDPDPSV
+764 
-775 EIHLKRP
+775 
-782 SKTTYKLKEELDVS
+782 
-796 GGEITY
+796 
-802 GETGETPIPLTKE
+802 
-815 MTSGFDS
+815 
-822 DKQGISTVTVT
+822 
-833 HNENTA
+833 
-839 TFDTLVVEEPSLTAK
+839 LVVEEPSLTAK

-872 SWPEDSKQTELT
+872 SWPEDSRQTELT
-884 ETGSKDYPIIFTPKD
+884 KTGSHDYPIIFTPKD

-915 RSETDPDPSVEIH
+915 RSETDPDPVPSVGMR
-928 LKRPSKTTYKLKE
+928 LKRPLKTTYKLNE

-964 EMTSGFD
+964 EMTSGFH

-981 VTHNE
+981 VIHNE

-1008 LEELTLPSNDY
+1008 PEELTLPSNNY
-1019 GTWSWLE
+1019 GTWSWPE
-1026 DNKQTELT
+1026 DSRQTVLT
-1034 ETGSKVYPIIF
+1034 ETGSYDYPIIF
-1045 TPKDMEKFSVRE
+1045 TPKDTEKFSVRE

-1067 TDQNPGN
+1067 TAQNPGN
-1074 PEGGLWIA
+1074 PEEGLWVE
-1082 PIAACTYT
+1082 PIAVCTYT
-1090 GIAVTPSVNVFYNN
+1090 GIAVTPSVNVFYNG
-1104 KELTAGIDYTI
+1104 KKLTAGIDYTLL
-1115 SYQNNIKA
+1115 YQNNINA
-1123 ATSDAQKAPAV
+1123 ATSDAQKAPTV

-1145 KKETFTINKLELTKD
+1145 KKETFTIDKLTLTKD

-1168 PKKIK
+1168 PKNIK

-1195 YQDSSGKPLNK
+1195 YQNSSGEPLNK

-1212 NYLIQIQGTGS
+1212 NYQIQIQGTGS
-1223 CEGDFRCSY
+1223 CAGDFKCSY

-1246 RAEIGSFTY
+1246 KAEIDSFTY

-1264 AVNGNN
+1264 TVNDNK
-1270 LISGTDYIVNFVNV
+1270 LTSGTDYIVNFVNV

-1298 NYTGTLKKNFKV
+1298 NYTGTLEKKFKV

-1319 IRVPKTA
+1319 ISVPQTA

-1362 GNTAK
+1362 GNTAMI
-1367 VVIKGKGNYSGS
+1367 VIKGKGNYSGS
-1379 VTKMFSIEQQ
+1379 VTKTFEIKQQ
-1389 SLRAENIKIYVSDAQ
+1389 SLRAENIKIFVSDAQ
-1404 TGKNPAVTVYDANG
+1404 AGKNPTVTVYDTNG
-1418 KKLTANSDYRTE
+1418 KKLAVKSDYRME
-1430 IDKKEHKVT
+1430 IDKGKRKVT
-1439 ITPGKNGL
+1439 ISAGKNGL

-1452 DKDYRELPK
+1452 DKDYKELPK

-1475 KSFAYTGEEIKLEQ
+1475 KSFEYTGKEIKLEQ

-1495 AGKTELKKNEFEI
+1495 AGKTELGKNEFEI
-1508 IGYVNNIQ
+1508 IDYVNNIQ

-1546 QK
+1546 QKQP

>member
-7 VIRFSHGM
+7 VIRFSYGM

-69 AEGTTETTTETSGES
+69 AEGTTETSG
-84 TETEVVPT
+84 
-92 ETSDE
+92 
-97 STETEIISTEISDE
+97 E

-123 GESRETEVVP
+123 NETA
-133 TETSDESR
+133 ETSDESR

-159 LEEETTETATDEET
+159 LEEETTETATEEKTTETATEEET
-173 TETATDEETT
+173 TETETDEETT

-188 MVEKMTAR
+188 MAEKMTAR
-196 AEDGDV
+196 AADEGGDV
-202 PTPQEAYEAMIALQE
+202 PTPQEVYDAMIALQE

-281 INVGDILR
+281 IHVGDILR

-345 NNPDAN
+345 NNPDA
-351 DVIGEGPIQD
+351 DTVIKEDSIQD

-401 WNDNIGSIQKII
+401 WNDNISSVQKII

-419 SIGSNAFRKCDVY
+419 SIGRNAFRKCDVY
-432 SVSIPKSVKKIGNN
+432 SVSIPKSVKKIGDD

-494 QCQELVSVGFDPK
+494 QCQELVSVGFDPN

-546 LPGLIIPEGVTSIGE
+546 LPGLVIPEGVTSIGE

-618 NVTLFCDIDP
+618 NVTLFYNIDP

-714 PSNDY
+714 PSN
-719 GTWSWL
+719 
-725 EDNKQTE
+725 
-732 LTETGSKDYPIIFTP
+732 
-747 KDTEKFSVRED
+747 
-758 LQAHIQ
+758 
-764 VRSETDPDPSV
+764 
-775 EIHLKRP
+775 
-782 SKTTYKLKEELDVS
+782 
-796 GGEITY
+796 
-802 GETGETPIPLTKE
+802 
-815 MTSGFDS
+815 
-822 DKQGISTVTVT
+822 
-833 HNENTA
+833 
-839 TFDTLVVEEPSLTAK
+839 
-854 QGQKLE
+854 
-860 ELTLPSNNYGTW
+860 NYGTW
-872 SWPEDSKQTELT
+872 SWPEDSRQTALT
-884 ETGSKDYPIIFTPKD
+884 ETGSYDYPVIFTPKD

-1034 ETGSKVYPIIF
+1034 ETGSKDYPVIF

-1067 TDQNPGN
+1067 TDQVPDN
-1074 PEGGLWIA
+1074 PEGGLWIE

-1104 KELTAGIDYTI
+1104 KKLTTGIDYTI

-1123 ATSDAQKAPAV
+1123 ATSDAQKAPTV

-1145 KKETFTINKLELTKD
+1145 KKETFTIDKLTLTKD
-1160 HLKIAANY
+1160 HLKIATNY

-1212 NYLIQIQGTGS
+1212 NYQIQIQGTGS
-1223 CEGDFRCSY
+1223 CAGDFRCSY

-1290 TATFIGIG
+1290 TVTFIGIG

-1362 GNTAK
+1362 GNIAK

>member
-38 GILSVSG
+38 GILSVSS

-69 AEGTTETTTETSGES
+69 AEGTTETSGES
-84 TETEVVPT
+84 RETEVVLT

-133 TETSDESR
+133 TETSDES
-141 ETEVVPT
+141 V
-148 ETSDESAESET
+148 ESET
-159 LEEETTETATDEET
+159 LEEETTETATDEEITETATEEET
-173 TETATDEETT
+173 TETTTDEETT

-202 PTPQEAYEAMIALQE
+202 PTPQEVYEAMIALQS

-376 GTLTISGNGD
+376 GTLTISGKGD

-401 WNDNIGSIQKII
+401 WNDNISSVQKII

-419 SIGSNAFRKCDVY
+419 SIGRNAFRKCDVY
-432 SVSIPKSVKKIGNN
+432 SVSIPKSVKKIGDD

-456 VYLEGVVTIGERA
+456 VYLEGVVTIGERT

-494 QCQELVSVGFDPK
+494 QCQQLLSVGFDPD
-507 TQSVTVGDDIF
+507 TESVTVGDDIF

-714 PSNDY
+714 PSNNY

-725 EDNKQTE
+725 EDNKQTA
-732 LTETGSKDYPIIFTP
+732 LTETGSKDYPVIFTP
-747 KDTEKFSVRED
+747 KDT
-758 LQAHIQ
+758 
-764 VRSETDPDPSV
+764 
-775 EIHLKRP
+775 
-782 SKTTYKLKEELDVS
+782 
-796 GGEITY
+796 
-802 GETGETPIPLTKE
+802 
-815 MTSGFDS
+815 
-822 DKQGISTVTVT
+822 
-833 HNENTA
+833 
-839 TFDTLVVEEPSLTAK
+839 
-854 QGQKLE
+854 
-860 ELTLPSNNYGTW
+860 
-872 SWPEDSKQTELT
+872 
-884 ETGSKDYPIIFTPKD
+884 
-899 TEKFSV
+899 
-905 REDLQAHIQV
+905 
-915 RSETDPDPSVEIH
+915 
-928 LKRPSKTTYKLKE
+928 
-941 ELDVSGGEITYG
+941 
-953 ETGETPIPLTK
+953 
-964 EMTSGFD
+964 
-971 SDKQGISTVT
+971 
-981 VTHNE
+981 
-986 NTATFDTLVVEEPS
+986 
-1000 LTAKQGQK
+1000 
-1008 LEELTLPSNDY
+1008 
-1019 GTWSWLE
+1019 
-1026 DNKQTELT
+1026 
-1034 ETGSKVYPIIF
+1034 
-1045 TPKDMEKFSVRE
+1045 EKFSVRE

-1082 PIAACTYT
+1082 PIVACTYT

-1104 KELTAGIDYTI
+1104 KKLTAGIDYTI

-1123 ATSDAQKAPAV
+1123 ATSDAKKAPTV

-1145 KKETFTINKLELTKD
+1145 KKETFTIDKLTLTKD
-1160 HLKIAANY
+1160 HLKIATNY

-1546 QK
+1546 GYCSHNR

>member
-7 VIRFSHGM
+7 VIRFSYGM

-69 AEGTTETTTETSGES
+69 AEGTTETSG
-84 TETEVVPT
+84 
-92 ETSDE
+92 
-97 STETEIISTEISDE
+97 E

-123 GESRETEVVP
+123 NETA
-133 TETSDESR
+133 ETSDESR

-159 LEEETTETATDEET
+159 LEEETTETATEEKTTETATEEET

-188 MVEKMTAR
+188 MAEKMTAR
-196 AEDGDV
+196 AADEGGDV
-202 PTPQEAYEAMIALQE
+202 PTPQEVYDAMIALQE

-281 INVGDILR
+281 IHVGDILR

-345 NNPDAN
+345 NNPDA
-351 DVIGEGPIQD
+351 DTVIKEDSIQD

-401 WNDNIGSIQKII
+401 WNDNISSVQKII

-419 SIGSNAFRKCDVY
+419 SIGRNAFRKCDVY
-432 SVSIPKSVKKIGNN
+432 SVSIPKSVKKIGDD

-494 QCQELVSVGFDPK
+494 QCQELVSVGFDPN

-546 LPGLIIPEGVTSIGE
+546 LPGLVIPEGVTSIGE

-618 NVTLFCDIDP
+618 NVTLFYNIDP

-714 PSNDY
+714 PSN
-719 GTWSWL
+719 
-725 EDNKQTE
+725 
-732 LTETGSKDYPIIFTP
+732 
-747 KDTEKFSVRED
+747 
-758 LQAHIQ
+758 
-764 VRSETDPDPSV
+764 
-775 EIHLKRP
+775 
-782 SKTTYKLKEELDVS
+782 
-796 GGEITY
+796 
-802 GETGETPIPLTKE
+802 
-815 MTSGFDS
+815 
-822 DKQGISTVTVT
+822 
-833 HNENTA
+833 
-839 TFDTLVVEEPSLTAK
+839 
-854 QGQKLE
+854 
-860 ELTLPSNNYGTW
+860 NYGTW
-872 SWPEDSKQTELT
+872 SWPEDSRQTALT
-884 ETGSKDYPIIFTPKD
+884 ETGSYDYPVIFTPKD

-1019 GTWSWLE
+1019 GTWSWPEDSRQTELTETGSKDYPIIFTPKDTEKFSVREDLQAHIQVRSETDPDPSVGMYLKRPSKTTYKLNEDLDVSGGEITYGETGETLIPLTKEMTSGFDSDKQGISTVTVTHNENTATFDTLVVEEPSLTAKQGQKLEELTLPSNDYGTWSWLE

-1034 ETGSKVYPIIF
+1034 ETGSKDYPVIF

-1067 TDQNPGN
+1067 TDQVPDN
-1074 PEGGLWIA
+1074 PEGGLWIE

-1104 KELTAGIDYTI
+1104 KKLTTGIDYTI

-1123 ATSDAQKAPAV
+1123 ATSDAQKAPTV

-1145 KKETFTINKLELTKD
+1145 KKETFTIDKLTLTKD
-1160 HLKIAANY
+1160 HLKIATNY

-1212 NYLIQIQGTGS
+1212 NYQIQIQGTGS
-1223 CEGDFRCSY
+1223 CAGDFRCSY

-1290 TATFIGIG
+1290 TVTFIGIG

-1362 GNTAK
+1362 GNIAK

-1495 AGKTELKKNEFEI
+1495 AGKTELGKNEFEI

>member
-7 VIRFSHGM
+7 VIRFSYGM

-69 AEGTTETTTETSGES
+69 AEGTTETSG
-84 TETEVVPT
+84 
-92 ETSDE
+92 
-97 STETEIISTEISDE
+97 E

-123 GESRETEVVP
+123 NETA
-133 TETSDESR
+133 ETSDESR

-159 LEEETTETATDEET
+159 LEEETTETATEEKTTETATEEET

-188 MVEKMTAR
+188 MAEKMTAR
-196 AEDGDV
+196 AADEGGDV
-202 PTPQEAYEAMIALQE
+202 PTPQEVYDAMIALQE

-281 INVGDILR
+281 IHVGDILR

-345 NNPDAN
+345 NNPDA
-351 DVIGEGPIQD
+351 DTVIKEDSIQD

-401 WNDNIGSIQKII
+401 WNDNISSVQKII

-419 SIGSNAFRKCDVY
+419 SIGRNAFRKCDVY
-432 SVSIPKSVKKIGNN
+432 SVSIPKSVKKIGDD

-494 QCQELVSVGFDPK
+494 QCQELVSVGFDPN

-618 NVTLFCDIDP
+618 NVTLFYNIDP

-714 PSNDY
+714 PSN
-719 GTWSWL
+719 
-725 EDNKQTE
+725 
-732 LTETGSKDYPIIFTP
+732 
-747 KDTEKFSVRED
+747 
-758 LQAHIQ
+758 
-764 VRSETDPDPSV
+764 
-775 EIHLKRP
+775 
-782 SKTTYKLKEELDVS
+782 
-796 GGEITY
+796 
-802 GETGETPIPLTKE
+802 
-815 MTSGFDS
+815 
-822 DKQGISTVTVT
+822 
-833 HNENTA
+833 
-839 TFDTLVVEEPSLTAK
+839 
-854 QGQKLE
+854 
-860 ELTLPSNNYGTW
+860 NYGTW
-872 SWPEDSKQTELT
+872 SWPEDSRQTALT
-884 ETGSKDYPIIFTPKD
+884 ETGSYDYPVIFTPKD

-1019 GTWSWLE
+1019 GTWSWPEDSRQTELTETGSKDYPIIFTPKDTEKFSVREDLQAHIQVRSETDPDPSVGMYLKRPSKTTYKLNEDLDVSGGEITYGETGETLIPLTKEMTSGFDSDKQGISTVTVTHNENTATFDTLVVEEPSLTAKQGQKLEELTLPSNDYGTWSWLE

-1034 ETGSKVYPIIF
+1034 ETGSKDYPVIF

-1067 TDQNPGN
+1067 TDQVPDN
-1074 PEGGLWIA
+1074 PEGGLWIE

-1104 KELTAGIDYTI
+1104 KKLTTGIDYTI

-1123 ATSDAQKAPAV
+1123 ATSDAQKAPTV

-1145 KKETFTINKLELTKD
+1145 KKETFTIDKLTLTKD
-1160 HLKIAANY
+1160 HLKIATNY

-1212 NYLIQIQGTGS
+1212 NYQIQIQGTGS
-1223 CEGDFRCSY
+1223 CAGDFRCSY

-1290 TATFIGIG
+1290 TVTFIGIG

-1362 GNTAK
+1362 GNIAK

>member
-7 VIRFSHGM
+7 VIRFSYGM

-69 AEGTTETTTETSGES
+69 EEGTTETTTETSGES
-84 TETEVVPT
+84 RETEVVPT

-123 GESRETEVVP
+123 NET

-148 ETSDESAESET
+148 ETSDESVESET
-159 LEEETTETATDEET
+159 LEEETTETATE
-173 TETATDEETT
+173 EETT

-202 PTPQEAYEAMIALQE
+202 PTPQEVYDAMIALQE

-268 ARMLKENEFEFAD
+268 ARMLKEFEFTD

-338 PKGYIPP
+338 PEGYIPP
-345 NNPDAN
+345 NDPDAD
-351 DVIGEGPIQD
+351 DVIGEGSIQD
-361 DEGNPSG
+361 DKGSLSG

-386 MPDFNFGNPSVSNRP
+386 MPDFNFGNPSISNRP
-401 WNDNIGSIQKII
+401 WNDNIGSVQKII

-419 SIGSNAFRKCDVY
+419 SIGSNAFRKCDAY
-432 SVSIPKSVKKIGNN
+432 SVSIPKSVKKIGDD

-479 TLPACIKEI
+479 TLPACINEI
-488 GSAAFF
+488 GSGAFF
-494 QCQELVSVGFDPK
+494 QCQELVSVGFDPN
-507 TQSVTVGDDIF
+507 TESVTVGDDIF

-532 MNQIGKNMFYSCMA
+532 MNQIGKNMFYNCMV
-546 LPGLIIPEGVTSIGE
+546 LPGLVIPEGVTSIGE
-561 GAFTNC
+561 GAFSSC
-567 SYMTTVFIPKSVKQI
+567 RGMTTVFIPKSVTQI
-582 GIAAFA
+582 GMAAFSNSA
-588 KSGLTTVYYGGS
+588 LKTVYYGGS

-610 GDTAATLS
+610 GDTATTLS
-618 NVTLFCDIDP
+618 KVTLVYNIDP

-650 SCVNIATKTIS
+650 SSVKIVDDTVS

-666 VTGFDSKQEGVT
+666 VKGFDSEKEGIT

-684 GKDIYEFDLL
+684 YENIYEFDLL

-702 AKQGQKLEELTL
+702 AKQGQKLEELIL

-719 GTWSWL
+719 GTWSWS
-725 EDNKQTE
+725 EDNKQTT

-758 LQAHIQ
+758 LQAHI
-764 VRSETDPDPSV
+764 
-775 EIHLKRP
+775 
-782 SKTTYKLKEELDVS
+782 
-796 GGEITY
+796 
-802 GETGETPIPLTKE
+802 
-815 MTSGFDS
+815 
-822 DKQGISTVTVT
+822 
-833 HNENTA
+833 
-839 TFDTLVVEEPSLTAK
+839 
-854 QGQKLE
+854 
-860 ELTLPSNNYGTW
+860 
-872 SWPEDSKQTELT
+872 
-884 ETGSKDYPIIFTPKD
+884 
-899 TEKFSV
+899 
-905 REDLQAHIQV
+905 
-915 RSETDPDPSVEIH
+915 
-928 LKRPSKTTYKLKE
+928 
-941 ELDVSGGEITYG
+941 
-953 ETGETPIPLTK
+953 
-964 EMTSGFD
+964 
-971 SDKQGISTVT
+971 
-981 VTHNE
+981 
-986 NTATFDTLVVEEPS
+986 
-1000 LTAKQGQK
+1000 
-1008 LEELTLPSNDY
+1008 
-1019 GTWSWLE
+1019 
-1026 DNKQTELT
+1026 
-1034 ETGSKVYPIIF
+1034 
-1045 TPKDMEKFSVRE
+1045 
-1057 DLQAHIKVQT
+1057 KVQT
-1067 TDQNPGN
+1067 TDQVPDN
-1074 PEGGLWIA
+1074 PEGGLWIE

-1104 KELTAGIDYTI
+1104 KKLTAGIDYTI

-1145 KKETFTINKLELTKD
+1145 KKETFTIDKLTLTKD

-1212 NYLIQIQGTGS
+1212 NYQIQIQGTGS
-1223 CEGDFRCSY
+1223 CAGDFRCSY

-1367 VVIKGKGNYSGS
+1367 IVIKGKGNYSGS
-1379 VTKMFSIEQQ
+1379 VTKTFSIEQK
-1389 SLRAENIKIYVSDAQ
+1389 SLLAENIKIYVSDAQ

-1418 KKLTANSDYRTE
+1418 KKLAAKSDYRTE

-1439 ITPGKNGL
+1439 ITAGKNGL

-1452 DKDYRELPK
+1452 DKDYKELPK
-1461 KQLVTSVTLKKTQP
+1461 KQLITSVTLKKTQP

-1495 AGKTELKKNEFEI
+1495 AGKTELGKNEFEI

>member
-1 MDFYLA
+1 M
-7 VIRFSHGM
+7 
-15 SWERYGDFMKQKL
+15 
-28 FKKLACLALS
+28 
-38 GILSVSG
+38 
-45 VEIPAYASER
+45 
-55 LIMEEKTEIQTETT
+55 TET
-69 AEGTTETTTETSGES
+69 EVVPTETSDKSTETEIIPTETSDES
-84 TETEVVPT
+84 VETEVVPT

-97 STETEIISTEISDE
+97 STETEIIP
-111 STETEIISTETS
+111 TETS
-123 GESRETEVVP
+123 DELTETEVVP
-133 TETSDESR
+133 TETSDES
-141 ETEVVPT
+141 T
-148 ETSDESAESET
+148 ESET
-159 LEEETTETATDEET
+159 MEEKTTETETDEET
-173 TETATDEETT
+173 TETETDEETT

-188 MVEKMTAR
+188 MAEKMTAR
-196 AEDGDV
+196 TADEDGNV
-202 PTPQEAYEAMIALQE
+202 PTPQEAYEAMIALQS

-714 PSNDY
+714 PSN
-719 GTWSWL
+719 
-725 EDNKQTE
+725 
-732 LTETGSKDYPIIFTP
+732 
-747 KDTEKFSVRED
+747 
-758 LQAHIQ
+758 
-764 VRSETDPDPSV
+764 
-775 EIHLKRP
+775 
-782 SKTTYKLKEELDVS
+782 
-796 GGEITY
+796 
-802 GETGETPIPLTKE
+802 
-815 MTSGFDS
+815 
-822 DKQGISTVTVT
+822 
-833 HNENTA
+833 
-839 TFDTLVVEEPSLTAK
+839 
-854 QGQKLE
+854 
-860 ELTLPSNNYGTW
+860 NYGTW
-872 SWPEDSKQTELT
+872 SWPEDSRQTALT
-884 ETGSKDYPIIFTPKD
+884 ETGSYDYPVIFTPKD

>member
-38 GILSVSG
+38 GILSVSS

-69 AEGTTETTTETSGES
+69 AEGTTETSG
-84 TETEVVPT
+84 
-92 ETSDE
+92 
-97 STETEIISTEISDE
+97 E

-123 GESRETEVVP
+123 NETA
-133 TETSDESR
+133 ETSDESR

-148 ETSDESAESET
+148 ETSDESVESET
-159 LEEETTETATDEET
+159 LEEETTETATDEEITETATEEET
-173 TETATDEETT
+173 TETTTDEETT

-202 PTPQEAYEAMIALQE
+202 PTPQEAYEAMIALQS

-281 INVGDILR
+281 IKVGDILR
-289 ISLGHS
+289 ITYGHS

-376 GTLTISGNGD
+376 GTLTISGKGD
-386 MPDFNFGNPSVSNRP
+386 MPDFNFGNPSISNRP
-401 WNDNIGSIQKII
+401 WNDNISSVQKII

-432 SVSIPKSVKKIGNN
+432 SVSIPKSVKKIGDD

-479 TLPACIKEI
+479 TLPACINEI

-494 QCQELVSVGFDPK
+494 QCQQLLSVGFDPD
-507 TQSVTVGDDIF
+507 TESVTVGDDIF

-618 NVTLFCDIDP
+618 NVTLFYNIDP

-678 TIAVTL
+678 TIAITL

-719 GTWSWL
+719 GTWSWP
-725 EDNKQTE
+725 EDSRQTE

-775 EIHLKRP
+775 GMYLKRP
-782 SKTTYKLKEELDVS
+782 SKTTYKL
-796 GGEITY
+796 
-802 GETGETPIPLTKE
+802 
-815 MTSGFDS
+815 
-822 DKQGISTVTVT
+822 
-833 HNENTA
+833 NE
-839 TFDTLVVEEPSLTAK
+839 D
-854 QGQKLE
+854 
-860 ELTLPSNNYGTW
+860 
-872 SWPEDSKQTELT
+872 
-884 ETGSKDYPIIFTPKD
+884 
-899 TEKFSV
+899 
-905 REDLQAHIQV
+905 
-915 RSETDPDPSVEIH
+915 
-928 LKRPSKTTYKLKE
+928 
-941 ELDVSGGEITYG
+941 LDVSGGEITYG

-1034 ETGSKVYPIIF
+1034 ETGSKDYPVIF

-1067 TDQNPGN
+1067 TDQVPDN
-1074 PEGGLWIA
+1074 PEGGLWIE

-1104 KELTAGIDYTI
+1104 KKLTAGIDYTI

-1123 ATSDAQKAPAV
+1123 ATSDAQKAPTV

-1145 KKETFTINKLELTKD
+1145 KKETFTIDKLTLTKD

-1212 NYLIQIQGTGS
+1212 NYQIQIQGTGS
-1223 CEGDFRCSY
+1223 CAGDFRCSY

>member
-1 MDFYLA
+1 
-7 VIRFSHGM
+7 
-15 SWERYGDFMKQKL
+15 MKQKL

-45 VEIPAYASER
+45 VEIPAYASES
-55 LIMEEKTEIQTETT
+55 LIMEGRTEIQTETT
-69 AEGTTETTTETSGES
+69 AEGTTETSGES
-84 TETEVVPT
+84 TEISDELTETEVVPTETSDKSTETEIIPTETSDESVETEVVPT

-97 STETEIISTEISDE
+97 STETEIIP
-111 STETEIISTETS
+111 TETS
-123 GESRETEVVP
+123 DELTETEVVP
-133 TETSDESR
+133 TETSDES
-141 ETEVVPT
+141 T
-148 ETSDESAESET
+148 ESET
-159 LEEETTETATDEET
+159 MEEKTTETETDEET

-188 MVEKMTAR
+188 MAEKMTAR
-196 AEDGDV
+196 AADEDGNV
-202 PTPQEAYEAMIALQE
+202 PTPQEAYEAMIALQS

-281 INVGDILR
+281 IHVGDILR

-345 NNPDAN
+345 NNPDA
-351 DVIGEGPIQD
+351 DTVIKEDSIQD

-368 LQWKLTKS
+368 LRWKLTKS

-432 SVSIPKSVKKIGNN
+432 SVSIPKSVKKIGND

-479 TLPACIKEI
+479 TLPACINKI

-494 QCQELVSVGFDPK
+494 QCQELVSVGFDPN

-524 MDVTLPKT
+524 SDVTLPKT
-532 MNQIGKNMFYSCMA
+532 MNQIGKNMFYNCKV
-546 LPGLIIPEGVTSIGE
+546 LPGLVIPEGVTSIEE
-561 GAFTNC
+561 GAFASC
-567 SYMTTVFIPKSVKQI
+567 SNMTTVFIPKSVTQI

-588 KSGLTTVYYGGS
+588 NSALTTVYYGGS

-618 NVTLFCDIDP
+618 NVTLFYNIDP

-650 SCVNIATKTIS
+650 SRVNIATKTIS

-666 VTGFDSKQEGVT
+666 VTGFDSKQEGIT
-678 TIAVTL
+678 AIAVTL

-714 PSNDY
+714 PSNNY
-719 GTWSWL
+719 GTWSWS
-725 EDNKQTE
+725 EDSKQTA
-732 LTETGSKDYPIIFTP
+732 LTETGSYDYPVIFTP

-822 DKQGISTVTVT
+822 DKQGISTVTVI

-872 SWPEDSKQTELT
+872 SWSEDNKQTALT
-884 ETGSKDYPIIFTPKD
+884 ETGSYDYPIIFTPKD

-905 REDLQAHIQV
+905 REDLQAHI
-915 RSETDPDPSVEIH
+915 
-928 LKRPSKTTYKLKE
+928 
-941 ELDVSGGEITYG
+941 
-953 ETGETPIPLTK
+953 
-964 EMTSGFD
+964 
-971 SDKQGISTVT
+971 
-981 VTHNE
+981 
-986 NTATFDTLVVEEPS
+986 
-1000 LTAKQGQK
+1000 
-1008 LEELTLPSNDY
+1008 
-1019 GTWSWLE
+1019 
-1026 DNKQTELT
+1026 
-1034 ETGSKVYPIIF
+1034 
-1045 TPKDMEKFSVRE
+1045 
-1057 DLQAHIKVQT
+1057 KVQT
-1067 TDQNPGN
+1067 TAQDPAN
-1074 PEGGLWIA
+1074 PEEGLWIA

-1090 GIAVTPSVNVFYNN
+1090 GIAVTPSVNVFYND
-1104 KELTAGIDYTI
+1104 KKLTAGIDYTLL
-1115 SYQNNIKA
+1115 YQNNIKA
-1123 ATSDAQKAPAV
+1123 ASSDAQKAPTV
-1134 IVKGKGTYSGT
+1134 IVKGKGNYAGT
-1145 KKETFTINKLELTKD
+1145 KKETFTIDKLTLTKD

-1168 PKKIK
+1168 PKNIK

-1195 YQDSSGKPLNK
+1195 YLNSNGEPLKK

-1212 NYLIQIQGTGS
+1212 TYQIQIQGIGS
-1223 CEGDFRCSY
+1223 CAGDFKYSY

-1246 RAEIGSFTY
+1246 TAKIDSFTY

-1264 AVNGNN
+1264 TVNDNT

-1310 QAAPIQEND
+1310 QAAPIEEND
-1319 IRVPKTA
+1319 ISVPQTA

-1352 TVSYKNNTKV
+1352 TVLYKNNKKV
-1362 GNTAK
+1362 GNIAK

-1379 VTKMFSIEQQ
+1379 VTKTFNIEQQ

-1404 TGKNPAVTVYDANG
+1404 AGKNPAVTVYDANG
-1418 KKLTANSDYRTE
+1418 KKLAVKSDYRTE
-1430 IDKKEHKVT
+1430 IDKEKRKVT
-1439 ITPGKNGL
+1439 ITAGKNGL

-1452 DKDYRELPK
+1452 DKDYKELPK

-1475 KSFAYTGEEIKLEQ
+1475 KSFEYTGKEIKLEQ

-1495 AGKTELKKNEFEI
+1495 AGKTELGKNEFEI

-1538 KITAKNLS
+1538 KIKSKKLS

>member
-1 MDFYLA
+1 
-7 VIRFSHGM
+7 
-15 SWERYGDFMKQKL
+15 MKQKL

-45 VEIPAYASER
+45 VEIPAYASESS
-55 LIMEEKTEIQTETT
+55 IMKERTEIQTETT
-69 AEGTTETTTETSGES
+69 AEGTTETSGES
-84 TETEVVPT
+84 TEISDELTETEVVPTETSDKSTETEIIPTETSDESVETEVVPT

-97 STETEIISTEISDE
+97 STETEIIP
-111 STETEIISTETS
+111 TETS
-123 GESRETEVVP
+123 DELTETEVVP
-133 TETSDESR
+133 TETSDES
-141 ETEVVPT
+141 T
-148 ETSDESAESET
+148 ESET
-159 LEEETTETATDEET
+159 MEEKT

-188 MVEKMTAR
+188 MAEKMTAR
-196 AEDGDV
+196 AADEDGNV
-202 PTPQEAYEAMIALQE
+202 PTPQEAYEAMIALQS

-281 INVGDILR
+281 IHVGDILI

-345 NNPDAN
+345 NNPDA
-351 DVIGEGPIQD
+351 DTVIKEDSIQD

-368 LQWKLTKS
+368 LRWKLTKS

-432 SVSIPKSVKKIGNN
+432 SVSIPKSVKKIGND

-479 TLPACIKEI
+479 TLPACINKI

-494 QCQELVSVGFDPK
+494 QCQELVSVGFDPN

-524 MDVTLPKT
+524 SDVTLPKT
-532 MNQIGKNMFYSCMA
+532 MNQIGKNMFYNCMV
-546 LPGLIIPEGVTSIGE
+546 LPGLVIPEGVTSIEE
-561 GAFTNC
+561 GAFASC
-567 SYMTTVFIPKSVKQI
+567 SNMTTVFIPKSVTQI

-588 KSGLTTVYYGGS
+588 NSALTTVYYGGS
-600 EAEWKNIQKI
+600 ETEWNNIQKV

-618 NVTLFCDIDP
+618 KVTLFCDIDP

-650 SCVNIATKTIS
+650 SRVNIATKTIS

-714 PSNDY
+714 PSNNY
-719 GTWSWL
+719 GTWSWS
-725 EDNKQTE
+725 EDNKQTA
-732 LTETGSKDYPIIFTP
+732 LTETGSYDYPIIFTP

-758 LQAHIQ
+758 LQAHI
-764 VRSETDPDPSV
+764 
-775 EIHLKRP
+775 
-782 SKTTYKLKEELDVS
+782 
-796 GGEITY
+796 
-802 GETGETPIPLTKE
+802 
-815 MTSGFDS
+815 
-822 DKQGISTVTVT
+822 
-833 HNENTA
+833 
-839 TFDTLVVEEPSLTAK
+839 
-854 QGQKLE
+854 
-860 ELTLPSNNYGTW
+860 
-872 SWPEDSKQTELT
+872 
-884 ETGSKDYPIIFTPKD
+884 
-899 TEKFSV
+899 
-905 REDLQAHIQV
+905 
-915 RSETDPDPSVEIH
+915 
-928 LKRPSKTTYKLKE
+928 
-941 ELDVSGGEITYG
+941 
-953 ETGETPIPLTK
+953 
-964 EMTSGFD
+964 
-971 SDKQGISTVT
+971 
-981 VTHNE
+981 
-986 NTATFDTLVVEEPS
+986 
-1000 LTAKQGQK
+1000 
-1008 LEELTLPSNDY
+1008 
-1019 GTWSWLE
+1019 
-1026 DNKQTELT
+1026 
-1034 ETGSKVYPIIF
+1034 
-1045 TPKDMEKFSVRE
+1045 
-1057 DLQAHIKVQT
+1057 KVQT
-1067 TDQNPGN
+1067 TAQDPAN
-1074 PEGGLWIA
+1074 PEEGLWIA

-1090 GIAVTPSVNVFYNN
+1090 GIAVTPSVNVFYND
-1104 KELTAGIDYTI
+1104 KKLTAGIDYTLL
-1115 SYQNNIKA
+1115 YQNNIKA
-1123 ATSDAQKAPAV
+1123 ATSDAQKAPTV
-1134 IVKGKGTYSGT
+1134 IVKGKGNYAGT
-1145 KKETFTINKLELTKD
+1145 KKETFTIDKLTLTKE

-1168 PKKIK
+1168 PKNIK

-1195 YQDSSGKPLNK
+1195 YQNSNGEPLKK

-1212 NYLIQIQGTGS
+1212 TYQIQIQGIGS
-1223 CEGDFRCSY
+1223 CAGDFKYSY

-1246 RAEIGSFTY
+1246 TAKIDSFTY

-1264 AVNGNN
+1264 TVNDNT

-1310 QAAPIQEND
+1310 QAAPIEEND
-1319 IRVPKTA
+1319 ISVPQTA

-1352 TVSYKNNTKV
+1352 TVLYKNNKKV
-1362 GNTAK
+1362 GNIAK

-1379 VTKMFSIEQQ
+1379 VTKTFNIEQQ

-1404 TGKNPAVTVYDANG
+1404 AGKNPAVTVYDANG
-1418 KKLTANSDYRTE
+1418 KKLAVKNDYRTE
-1430 IDKKEHKVT
+1430 IDKEKRKVT
-1439 ITPGKNGL
+1439 ITAGKNGL

-1452 DKDYRELPK
+1452 DKDYKELPK

-1475 KSFAYTGEEIKLEQ
+1475 KSFEYTGKEIKLEQ

-1495 AGKTELKKNEFEI
+1495 AGKTELGKNEFEI

-1538 KITAKNLS
+1538 KIKSKKLS

>member
-1 MDFYLA
+1 
-7 VIRFSHGM
+7 
-15 SWERYGDFMKQKL
+15 MKQKL

-45 VEIPAYASER
+45 VEIPAYASES
-55 LIMEEKTEIQTETT
+55 LIMEGRTEIQTETT
-69 AEGTTETTTETSGES
+69 AEGTAETSGES
-84 TETEVVPT
+84 TEISDELTETEVVPT

-97 STETEIISTEISDE
+97 STETEIIP
-111 STETEIISTETS
+111 TETS
-123 GESRETEVVP
+123 DELTETEVVP
-133 TETSDESR
+133 TETSDESTETEIIPTETSDELT

-148 ETSDESAESET
+148 ETSDESTESET
-159 LEEETTETATDEET
+159 MEEKTTETETDEET
-173 TETATDEETT
+173 TETETDEETT

-188 MVEKMTAR
+188 MAEKMTAR
-196 AEDGDV
+196 AADEDGNV
-202 PTPQEAYEAMIALQE
+202 PTPQEAYEAMIALQS

-281 INVGDILR
+281 IHVGDILR

-295 VIVLQVNDDSM
+295 VIVLQINDDSM

-320 RVVTKSEVE
+320 RVVTKGEVE

-345 NNPDAN
+345 NNPDA
-351 DVIGEGPIQD
+351 DTVIKEDSIQD

-618 NVTLFCDIDP
+618 KVTLFCDIDP

-714 PSNDY
+714 PSNNY
-719 GTWSWL
+719 GTWSWS
-725 EDNKQTE
+725 EDSKQTA
-732 LTETGSKDYPIIFTP
+732 LTETGSYDYPIIFTP

-758 LQAHIQ
+758 LQAHI
-764 VRSETDPDPSV
+764 
-775 EIHLKRP
+775 
-782 SKTTYKLKEELDVS
+782 
-796 GGEITY
+796 
-802 GETGETPIPLTKE
+802 
-815 MTSGFDS
+815 
-822 DKQGISTVTVT
+822 
-833 HNENTA
+833 
-839 TFDTLVVEEPSLTAK
+839 
-854 QGQKLE
+854 
-860 ELTLPSNNYGTW
+860 
-872 SWPEDSKQTELT
+872 
-884 ETGSKDYPIIFTPKD
+884 
-899 TEKFSV
+899 
-905 REDLQAHIQV
+905 
-915 RSETDPDPSVEIH
+915 
-928 LKRPSKTTYKLKE
+928 
-941 ELDVSGGEITYG
+941 
-953 ETGETPIPLTK
+953 
-964 EMTSGFD
+964 
-971 SDKQGISTVT
+971 
-981 VTHNE
+981 
-986 NTATFDTLVVEEPS
+986 
-1000 LTAKQGQK
+1000 
-1008 LEELTLPSNDY
+1008 
-1019 GTWSWLE
+1019 
-1026 DNKQTELT
+1026 
-1034 ETGSKVYPIIF
+1034 
-1045 TPKDMEKFSVRE
+1045 
-1057 DLQAHIKVQT
+1057 KVQT
-1067 TDQNPGN
+1067 TAQDPGN
-1074 PEGGLWIA
+1074 PEEGLWIA
-1082 PIAACTYT
+1082 PIAVCTYT
-1090 GIAVTPSVNVFYNN
+1090 GIAVTPSVNVFYND
-1104 KELTAGIDYTI
+1104 KKLTAGIDYTLL
-1115 SYQNNIKA
+1115 YQNNIKA
-1123 ATSDAQKAPAV
+1123 ASSDAQKAPTV
-1134 IVKGKGTYSGT
+1134 IVKGKGNYAGT
-1145 KKETFTINKLELTKD
+1145 KKETFTIDKLTLTKD

-1168 PKKIK
+1168 PKDIK

-1195 YQDSSGKPLNK
+1195 YQNSNGEPLKK

-1212 NYLIQIQGTGS
+1212 TYQIQIQGIGS
-1223 CEGDFRCSY
+1223 CAGDFKYSY
-1232 SISESGGATAINKG
+1232 SISENGGATAINKG
-1246 RAEIGSFTY
+1246 TAKIDSFTY

-1264 AVNGNN
+1264 TVNDNT

-1310 QAAPIQEND
+1310 QAAPIEEND
-1319 IRVPKTA
+1319 ISVPQTA

-1352 TVSYKNNTKV
+1352 TVLYKNNKKV
-1362 GNTAK
+1362 GNIAK

-1379 VTKMFSIEQQ
+1379 VTKTFNIEQQ

-1404 TGKNPAVTVYDANG
+1404 AGKNPAVTVYDANG
-1418 KKLTANSDYRTE
+1418 KKLAVKSDYRTE
-1430 IDKKEHKVT
+1430 IDKEKRKVT
-1439 ITPGKNGL
+1439 ITAGKNGL

-1452 DKDYRELPK
+1452 DKDYKELPK

-1475 KSFAYTGEEIKLEQ
+1475 KSFEYTGKEIKLEQ

-1495 AGKTELKKNEFEI
+1495 AGKTELGKNEFEI

-1538 KITAKNLS
+1538 KIKSKKLS

>member
-38 GILSVSG
+38 GILSVSS

-69 AEGTTETTTETSGES
+69 AEGTTETSG
-84 TETEVVPT
+84 
-92 ETSDE
+92 
-97 STETEIISTEISDE
+97 E

-123 GESRETEVVP
+123 NETA
-133 TETSDESR
+133 ETSDESR

-148 ETSDESAESET
+148 ETSDESVESET
-159 LEEETTETATDEET
+159 LEEETTETATDEEITETATEEET
-173 TETATDEETT
+173 TETTTDEETT

-202 PTPQEAYEAMIALQE
+202 PTPQEAYEAMIALQS

-281 INVGDILR
+281 IKVGDILR
-289 ISLGHS
+289 ITYGHS

-376 GTLTISGNGD
+376 GTLTISGKGD
-386 MPDFNFGNPSVSNRP
+386 MPDFNFGNPSISNRP
-401 WNDNIGSIQKII
+401 WNDNISSVQKII

-432 SVSIPKSVKKIGNN
+432 SVSIPKSVKKIGDD

-479 TLPACIKEI
+479 TLPACINEI

-494 QCQELVSVGFDPK
+494 QCQQLLSVGFDPD
-507 TQSVTVGDDIF
+507 TESVTVGDDIF

-618 NVTLFCDIDP
+618 NVTLFYNIDP

-678 TIAVTL
+678 TIAITL

-714 PSNDY
+714 PSN
-719 GTWSWL
+719 
-725 EDNKQTE
+725 
-732 LTETGSKDYPIIFTP
+732 
-747 KDTEKFSVRED
+747 
-758 LQAHIQ
+758 
-764 VRSETDPDPSV
+764 
-775 EIHLKRP
+775 
-782 SKTTYKLKEELDVS
+782 
-796 GGEITY
+796 
-802 GETGETPIPLTKE
+802 
-815 MTSGFDS
+815 
-822 DKQGISTVTVT
+822 
-833 HNENTA
+833 
-839 TFDTLVVEEPSLTAK
+839 
-854 QGQKLE
+854 
-860 ELTLPSNNYGTW
+860 NYGTW
-872 SWPEDSKQTELT
+872 SWPEDSRQTALT
-884 ETGSKDYPIIFTPKD
+884 ETGSYDYPVIFTPKD

-1034 ETGSKVYPIIF
+1034 ETGSKDYPVIF

-1067 TDQNPGN
+1067 TDQVPDN
-1074 PEGGLWIA
+1074 PEGGLWIE

-1104 KELTAGIDYTI
+1104 KKLTAGIDYTI

-1123 ATSDAQKAPAV
+1123 ATSDAQKAPTV

-1145 KKETFTINKLELTKD
+1145 KKETFTIDKLTLTKD

-1212 NYLIQIQGTGS
+1212 NYQIQIQGTGS
-1223 CEGDFRCSY
+1223 CAGDFRCSY

>member
-38 GILSVSG
+38 GILSVSS

-69 AEGTTETTTETSGES
+69 AEGTTETSGES
-84 TETEVVPT
+84 RETEVVLT

-133 TETSDESR
+133 TETSDES
-141 ETEVVPT
+141 V
-148 ETSDESAESET
+148 ESET
-159 LEEETTETATDEET
+159 LEEETTETATDEEITETATEEET
-173 TETATDEETT
+173 TETTTDEETT

-202 PTPQEAYEAMIALQE
+202 PTPQEAYEAMIALQS

-281 INVGDILR
+281 IKVGDILR
-289 ISLGHS
+289 ITYGHS

-376 GTLTISGNGD
+376 GTLTISGKGD
-386 MPDFNFGNPSVSNRP
+386 MPDFNFGNPSISNRP
-401 WNDNIGSIQKII
+401 WNDNISSVQKII

-432 SVSIPKSVKKIGNN
+432 SVSIPKSVKKIGDD

-479 TLPACIKEI
+479 TLPACINEI

-494 QCQELVSVGFDPK
+494 QCQQLLSVGFDPD
-507 TQSVTVGDDIF
+507 TESVTVGDDIF

-702 AKQGQKLEELTL
+702 AKQGQKLEELIL
-714 PSNDY
+714 PSND
-719 GTWSWL
+719 
-725 EDNKQTE
+725 
-732 LTETGSKDYPIIFTP
+732 
-747 KDTEKFSVRED
+747 
-758 LQAHIQ
+758 
-764 VRSETDPDPSV
+764 
-775 EIHLKRP
+775 
-782 SKTTYKLKEELDVS
+782 
-796 GGEITY
+796 
-802 GETGETPIPLTKE
+802 
-815 MTSGFDS
+815 
-822 DKQGISTVTVT
+822 
-833 HNENTA
+833 
-839 TFDTLVVEEPSLTAK
+839 
-854 QGQKLE
+854 
-860 ELTLPSNNYGTW
+860 YGTW
-872 SWPEDSKQTELT
+872 SWPEDSKQTALT

-1034 ETGSKVYPIIF
+1034 ETGSKDYPVIF

-1067 TDQNPGN
+1067 TDQVPDN
-1074 PEGGLWIA
+1074 PEGGLWIE

-1104 KELTAGIDYTI
+1104 KKLTTGIDYTI

-1123 ATSDAQKAPAV
+1123 ATSDAQKAPTV

-1145 KKETFTINKLELTKD
+1145 KKETFTIDKLTLTKD
-1160 HLKIAANY
+1160 HLKIATNY

-1212 NYLIQIQGTGS
+1212 NYQIQIQGTGS
-1223 CEGDFRCSY
+1223 CAGDFRCSY

>member
-1 MDFYLA
+1 
-7 VIRFSHGM
+7 
-15 SWERYGDFMKQKL
+15 MKQKI

-45 VEIPAYASER
+45 VEIPAYASES
-55 LIMEEKTEIQTETT
+55 LIINGNTEIQTETT
-69 AEGTTETTTETSGES
+69 AEGTTETSGESAEPEVVPTQTSNES

-92 ETSDE
+92 ETEIIPTETPDE
-97 STETEIISTEISDE
+97 STETEIIPAETSDE
-111 STETEIISTETS
+111 STE
-123 GESRETEVVP
+123 
-133 TETSDESR
+133 
-141 ETEVVPT
+141 
-148 ETSDESAESET
+148 SET
-159 LEEETTETATDEET
+159 MEEETTETATDEET
-173 TETATDEETT
+173 M

-188 MVEKMTAR
+188 MAEKMTAR
-196 AEDGDV
+196 AADEGGDV
-202 PTPQEAYEAMIALQE
+202 PTPQEVYDAMIALQSD
-217 KFPEGMH
+217 FPEGMP

-238 RGENGEIATMGTGCV
+238 SGENGEIATMGTGCV
-253 NFAFQLS
+253 YFAFRLS
-260 DAAFGTLP
+260 DEAFGTLP
-268 ARMLKENEFEFAD
+268 ARMLKENEFKFED
-281 INVGDILR
+281 IRVGDILR
-289 ISLGHS
+289 ITYGHS
-295 VIVLQVNDDSM
+295 VIVLQINDDSM
-306 VIAEGNYNQSIHWG
+306 VIAEGNYNKSIHWG

-329 QSVHVLTRY
+329 RSAHVLTRY

-345 NNPDAN
+345 DDPGAN
-351 DVIGEGPIQD
+351 DVIGEGSIQD
-361 DEGNPSG
+361 DEGNSSG

-376 GTLTISGNGD
+376 GTLTISGKGD

-401 WNDNIGSIQKII
+401 WNDNISSVQKII

-419 SIGSNAFRKCDVY
+419 SIGRNAFRKCDVY
-432 SVSIPKSVKKIGNN
+432 SVSIPKSVKKIGDD

-456 VYLEGVVTIGERA
+456 VYLEGVVTIGERT

-494 QCQELVSVGFDPK
+494 QCQQLLSVGFDPD
-507 TQSVTVGDDIF
+507 TESVTVGDDIF

-714 PSNDY
+714 PSNNY
-719 GTWSWL
+719 GTWSWP
-725 EDNKQTE
+725 EDSRQTE
-732 LTETGSKDYPIIFTP
+732 LTKTGSHDYPIIFTP

-764 VRSETDPDPSV
+764 VRSETDPDPVPSV
-775 EIHLKRP
+775 GMRLKRP
-782 SKTTYKLKEELDVS
+782 LKTTYKLNEELDVS

-815 MTSGFDS
+815 MTSGFHS
-822 DKQGISTVTVT
+822 DKQGISTVTVI

-872 SWPEDSKQTELT
+872 SWPEDSRQTVLT
-884 ETGSKDYPIIFTPKD
+884 ETGSYDYPIIFTPKD
-899 TEKFSV
+899 T
-905 REDLQAHIQV
+905 
-915 RSETDPDPSVEIH
+915 
-928 LKRPSKTTYKLKE
+928 
-941 ELDVSGGEITYG
+941 
-953 ETGETPIPLTK
+953 
-964 EMTSGFD
+964 
-971 SDKQGISTVT
+971 
-981 VTHNE
+981 
-986 NTATFDTLVVEEPS
+986 
-1000 LTAKQGQK
+1000 
-1008 LEELTLPSNDY
+1008 
-1019 GTWSWLE
+1019 
-1026 DNKQTELT
+1026 
-1034 ETGSKVYPIIF
+1034 
-1045 TPKDMEKFSVRE
+1045 EKFSVRE

-1104 KELTAGIDYTI
+1104 KKLTAGIDYTI

-1123 ATSDAQKAPAV
+1123 ATSDAKKAPTV

-1145 KKETFTINKLELTKD
+1145 KKETFTIDKLTLTKD

-1168 PKKIK
+1168 PKNIK

-1195 YQDSSGKPLNK
+1195 YQNSSGEPLNK

-1212 NYLIQIQGTGS
+1212 NYQIQIQGTGS
-1223 CEGDFRCSY
+1223 CAGDFKCSY

-1246 RAEIGSFTY
+1246 KAEIDSFTY

-1264 AVNGNN
+1264 TVNDNK
-1270 LISGTDYIVNFVNV
+1270 LTSGTDYIVNFVNV

-1298 NYTGTLKKNFKV
+1298 NYTGTLEKKFKV

-1319 IRVPKTA
+1319 ISVPQTA

-1362 GNTAK
+1362 GNTAMI
-1367 VVIKGKGNYSGS
+1367 VIKGKGNYSGS
-1379 VTKMFSIEQQ
+1379 VTKTFEIKQQ
-1389 SLRAENIKIYVSDAQ
+1389 SLRAENIKIFVSDAQ
-1404 TGKNPAVTVYDANG
+1404 AGKNPTVTVYDTNG
-1418 KKLTANSDYRTE
+1418 KKLAVKSDYRME
-1430 IDKKEHKVT
+1430 IDKGKRKVT
-1439 ITPGKNGL
+1439 ISAGKNGL

-1452 DKDYRELPK
+1452 DKDYKELPK

-1475 KSFAYTGEEIKLEQ
+1475 KSFEYTGKEIKLEQ

-1495 AGKTELKKNEFEI
+1495 AGKTELGKNEFEI
-1508 IGYVNNIQ
+1508 IDYVNNIQ

-1546 QK
+1546 QKQP

>member
-1 MDFYLA
+1 
-7 VIRFSHGM
+7 
-15 SWERYGDFMKQKL
+15 MKQKL

-45 VEIPAYASER
+45 VEIPAYASESS
-55 LIMEEKTEIQTETT
+55 IMKGRTEIQTETT
-69 AEGTTETTTETSGES
+69 AEGTTETSGESTEISDELTETEVVPTETSDKSTETEIVPTETSDES
-84 TETEVVPT
+84 VETEVVPTETSNESTETEIIPTETSDELTETEVVPT

-97 STETEIISTEISDE
+97 STESETMEEKT
-111 STETEIISTETS
+111 TETE
-123 GESRETEVVP
+123 
-133 TETSDESR
+133 
-141 ETEVVPT
+141 
-148 ETSDESAESET
+148 
-159 LEEETTETATDEET
+159 TDEET

-188 MVEKMTAR
+188 MAEKMTAR
-196 AEDGDV
+196 AADEDGNV
-202 PTPQEAYEAMIALQE
+202 PTPQEAYEAMIALQS

-281 INVGDILR
+281 IHVGDILR

-345 NNPDAN
+345 NNPDA
-351 DVIGEGPIQD
+351 DTVIKEDSIQD

-368 LQWKLTKS
+368 LRWKLTKS

-432 SVSIPKSVKKIGNN
+432 SVSIPKSVKKIGND

-479 TLPACIKEI
+479 TLPACINKI

-494 QCQELVSVGFDPK
+494 QCQELVSVGFDPN

-524 MDVTLPKT
+524 SDVTLPKT
-532 MNQIGKNMFYSCMA
+532 MNQIGKNMFYNCMV
-546 LPGLIIPEGVTSIGE
+546 LPGLVIPEGVTSIEG
-561 GAFTNC
+561 GAFASC
-567 SYMTTVFIPKSVKQI
+567 SNMTTVFIPKSVTQI

-588 KSGLTTVYYGGS
+588 NSALTTVYYGGS
-600 EAEWKNIQKI
+600 EAEWNNIQKI

-618 NVTLFCDIDP
+618 KVTLFCDIDP

-650 SCVNIATKTIS
+650 SRVNIATKTIS

-714 PSNDY
+714 PSNNY
-719 GTWSWL
+719 GTWSWS
-725 EDNKQTE
+725 EDSKQTA
-732 LTETGSKDYPIIFTP
+732 LTETGSYDYPIIFTP

-758 LQAHIQ
+758 LQAHI
-764 VRSETDPDPSV
+764 
-775 EIHLKRP
+775 
-782 SKTTYKLKEELDVS
+782 
-796 GGEITY
+796 
-802 GETGETPIPLTKE
+802 
-815 MTSGFDS
+815 
-822 DKQGISTVTVT
+822 
-833 HNENTA
+833 
-839 TFDTLVVEEPSLTAK
+839 
-854 QGQKLE
+854 
-860 ELTLPSNNYGTW
+860 
-872 SWPEDSKQTELT
+872 
-884 ETGSKDYPIIFTPKD
+884 
-899 TEKFSV
+899 
-905 REDLQAHIQV
+905 
-915 RSETDPDPSVEIH
+915 
-928 LKRPSKTTYKLKE
+928 
-941 ELDVSGGEITYG
+941 
-953 ETGETPIPLTK
+953 
-964 EMTSGFD
+964 
-971 SDKQGISTVT
+971 
-981 VTHNE
+981 
-986 NTATFDTLVVEEPS
+986 
-1000 LTAKQGQK
+1000 
-1008 LEELTLPSNDY
+1008 
-1019 GTWSWLE
+1019 
-1026 DNKQTELT
+1026 
-1034 ETGSKVYPIIF
+1034 
-1045 TPKDMEKFSVRE
+1045 
-1057 DLQAHIKVQT
+1057 KVQT
-1067 TDQNPGN
+1067 TAQDPGN
-1074 PEGGLWIA
+1074 PEEGLWIA
-1082 PIAACTYT
+1082 PIAVCTYT
-1090 GIAVTPSVNVFYNN
+1090 GIAVTPSVNVFYND
-1104 KELTAGIDYTI
+1104 KKLTAGIDYTLL
-1115 SYQNNIKA
+1115 YQNNIKA
-1123 ATSDAQKAPAV
+1123 ASSDAQKAPTV
-1134 IVKGKGTYSGT
+1134 IVKGKGNYAGT
-1145 KKETFTINKLELTKD
+1145 KKETFTIDKLTLTKD

-1168 PKKIK
+1168 PKDIK

-1195 YQDSSGKPLNK
+1195 YQNSNGEPLKK

-1212 NYLIQIQGTGS
+1212 TYQIQIQGIGS
-1223 CEGDFRCSY
+1223 CAGDFKYSY
-1232 SISESGGATAINKG
+1232 SISENGGATAINKG
-1246 RAEIGSFTY
+1246 TAKIDSFTY

-1264 AVNGNN
+1264 TVNDNT

-1310 QAAPIQEND
+1310 QAAPIEEND
-1319 IRVPKTA
+1319 ISVPQTA

-1352 TVSYKNNTKV
+1352 TVLYKNNKKV
-1362 GNTAK
+1362 GNIAK

-1379 VTKMFSIEQQ
+1379 VTKTFNIEQQ

-1404 TGKNPAVTVYDANG
+1404 AGKNPAVTVYDANG
-1418 KKLTANSDYRTE
+1418 KKLAVKSDYRTE
-1430 IDKKEHKVT
+1430 IDKEKRKVT
-1439 ITPGKNGL
+1439 ITAGKNGL

-1452 DKDYRELPK
+1452 DKDYKELPK

-1475 KSFAYTGEEIKLEQ
+1475 KSFEYTGKEIKLEQ

-1495 AGKTELKKNEFEI
+1495 AGKTELGKNEFEI

-1538 KITAKNLS
+1538 KIKSKKLS

>member
-38 GILSVSG
+38 GILSVSS

-133 TETSDESR
+133 TETSDES
-141 ETEVVPT
+141 V
-148 ETSDESAESET
+148 ESET

-281 INVGDILR
+281 IHVGDILR

-351 DVIGEGPIQD
+351 AVIGEGPIQD
-361 DEGNPSG
+361 DEGNLSG
-368 LQWKLTKS
+368 IQWKLTKL
-376 GTLTISGNGD
+376 GTLTISGKGD

-401 WNDNIGSIQKII
+401 WNDNISSVQKII

-419 SIGSNAFRKCDVY
+419 SIGRNAFRKCDVY
-432 SVSIPKSVKKIGNN
+432 SVSIPKSVKKIGDD

-456 VYLEGVVTIGERA
+456 VYLEGVVTIGERT

-494 QCQELVSVGFDPK
+494 QCQQLLSVGFDPD
-507 TQSVTVGDDIF
+507 TESVTVGDDIF

-714 PSNDY
+714 PSN
-719 GTWSWL
+719 
-725 EDNKQTE
+725 
-732 LTETGSKDYPIIFTP
+732 
-747 KDTEKFSVRED
+747 
-758 LQAHIQ
+758 
-764 VRSETDPDPSV
+764 
-775 EIHLKRP
+775 
-782 SKTTYKLKEELDVS
+782 
-796 GGEITY
+796 
-802 GETGETPIPLTKE
+802 
-815 MTSGFDS
+815 
-822 DKQGISTVTVT
+822 
-833 HNENTA
+833 
-839 TFDTLVVEEPSLTAK
+839 
-854 QGQKLE
+854 
-860 ELTLPSNNYGTW
+860 NYGTW
-872 SWPEDSKQTELT
+872 SWPEDSKQTALT
-884 ETGSKDYPIIFTPKD
+884 ETGSKDYPVIFTPKD
-899 TEKFSV
+899 T
-905 REDLQAHIQV
+905 
-915 RSETDPDPSVEIH
+915 
-928 LKRPSKTTYKLKE
+928 
-941 ELDVSGGEITYG
+941 
-953 ETGETPIPLTK
+953 
-964 EMTSGFD
+964 
-971 SDKQGISTVT
+971 
-981 VTHNE
+981 
-986 NTATFDTLVVEEPS
+986 
-1000 LTAKQGQK
+1000 
-1008 LEELTLPSNDY
+1008 
-1019 GTWSWLE
+1019 
-1026 DNKQTELT
+1026 
-1034 ETGSKVYPIIF
+1034 
-1045 TPKDMEKFSVRE
+1045 EKFSVRE

-1104 KELTAGIDYTI
+1104 KKLTAGIDYTI

-1123 ATSDAQKAPAV
+1123 ATSDAKKAPAV

-1145 KKETFTINKLELTKD
+1145 KKETFTIDKLTLTKD

-1418 KKLTANSDYRTE
+1418 KRLTANSDYRTE

>member
-111 STETEIISTETS
+111 SRETEIISTETS

-133 TETSDESR
+133 TETSNETAETSDESR

-173 TETATDEETT
+173 TETETDEETT

-281 INVGDILR
+281 IHVGDILR

-345 NNPDAN
+345 NNPDA
-351 DVIGEGPIQD
+351 DAVIGKGPIQD

-376 GTLTISGNGD
+376 GTLTISGKGD
-386 MPDFNFGNPSVSNRP
+386 MPDFNFGNPSISNRP
-401 WNDNIGSIQKII
+401 WNDNIGSVQKII

-419 SIGSNAFRKCDVY
+419 SIGSNAFRECDVY
-432 SVSIPKSVKKIGNN
+432 SVSIPKSVKKIGDD

-479 TLPACIKEI
+479 TLPACINEI
-488 GSAAFF
+488 GSGAFF
-494 QCQELVSVGFDPK
+494 QCQELVSVGFDPD
-507 TQSVTVGDDIF
+507 TESVTVGDDIF

-532 MNQIGKNMFYSCMA
+532 MNQIGKNMFYNCMV
-546 LPGLIIPEGVTSIGE
+546 LPGLVIPEGVTSIGE
-561 GAFTNC
+561 RAFSSC
-567 SYMTTVFIPKSVKQI
+567 RGMTTVFIPKSVTQI
-582 GIAAFA
+582 GMAAFSNSA
-588 KSGLTTVYYGGS
+588 LKTVYYGGS

-610 GDTAATLS
+610 GDTATVLS
-618 NVTLFCDIDP
+618 KVTLYYDIDP

-666 VTGFDSKQEGVT
+666 VMGFDSKQEGVT

-714 PSNDY
+714 PSNNY
-719 GTWSWL
+719 GTWSWP
-725 EDNKQTE
+725 EDSRQTA
-732 LTETGSKDYPIIFTP
+732 LTETGSYDYPVIFTP

-775 EIHLKRP
+775 GMHLKRP
-782 SKTTYKLKEELDVS
+782 SKTTYKLNEDLDVS

-802 GETGETPIPLTKE
+802 GETGETL
-815 MTSGFDS
+815 
-822 DKQGISTVTVT
+822 
-833 HNENTA
+833 
-839 TFDTLVVEEPSLTAK
+839 
-854 QGQKLE
+854 
-860 ELTLPSNNYGTW
+860 
-872 SWPEDSKQTELT
+872 
-884 ETGSKDYPIIFTPKD
+884 
-899 TEKFSV
+899 
-905 REDLQAHIQV
+905 
-915 RSETDPDPSVEIH
+915 
-928 LKRPSKTTYKLKE
+928 
-941 ELDVSGGEITYG
+941 
-953 ETGETPIPLTK
+953 IPLTK

-1057 DLQAHIKVQT
+1057 DLQAHIKVQM

-1104 KELTAGIDYTI
+1104 KKLTAGIDYTI

-1145 KKETFTINKLELTKD
+1145 KKETFTINKLTLTKD

-1270 LISGTDYIVNFVNV
+1270 LISGKDYIVNFVNV

-1367 VVIKGKGNYSGS
+1367 IVIKGKGNYSGS
-1379 VTKMFSIEQQ
+1379 VTKTFSIEQQ

>member
-38 GILSVSG
+38 GILSVSS

-69 AEGTTETTTETSGES
+69 AEGTTETSG
-84 TETEVVPT
+84 
-92 ETSDE
+92 
-97 STETEIISTEISDE
+97 E

-123 GESRETEVVP
+123 NETA
-133 TETSDESR
+133 ETSDESR

-148 ETSDESAESET
+148 ETSDESVESET

-173 TETATDEETT
+173 TETATEEETTETTTDEETT

-202 PTPQEAYEAMIALQE
+202 PTPQEVYEAMIALQS

-376 GTLTISGNGD
+376 GTLTISGKGD

-401 WNDNIGSIQKII
+401 WNDNISSVQKII

-419 SIGSNAFRKCDVY
+419 SIGRNAFRKCDVY
-432 SVSIPKSVKKIGNN
+432 SVSIPKSVKKIGDD

-494 QCQELVSVGFDPK
+494 QCQQLLSVGFDPD
-507 TQSVTVGDDIF
+507 TESVTVGDDIF

-618 NVTLFCDIDP
+618 NVTLFYNIDP

-714 PSNDY
+714 PSN
-719 GTWSWL
+719 
-725 EDNKQTE
+725 
-732 LTETGSKDYPIIFTP
+732 
-747 KDTEKFSVRED
+747 
-758 LQAHIQ
+758 
-764 VRSETDPDPSV
+764 
-775 EIHLKRP
+775 
-782 SKTTYKLKEELDVS
+782 
-796 GGEITY
+796 
-802 GETGETPIPLTKE
+802 
-815 MTSGFDS
+815 
-822 DKQGISTVTVT
+822 
-833 HNENTA
+833 
-839 TFDTLVVEEPSLTAK
+839 
-854 QGQKLE
+854 
-860 ELTLPSNNYGTW
+860 NYGTW

-928 LKRPSKTTYKLKE
+928 LKRPSNTTYKLKE

-1034 ETGSKVYPIIF
+1034 ETGSKDYPAIF
-1045 TPKDMEKFSVRE
+1045 TPKDTEKFSVRE

-1104 KELTAGIDYTI
+1104 KKLTAGIDYTI

-1123 ATSDAQKAPAV
+1123 ATSDAKKAPTV

-1145 KKETFTINKLELTKD
+1145 KKETFTINKLTLTKD

-1212 NYLIQIQGTGS
+1212 NYQIQIQGTGS
-1223 CEGDFRCSY
+1223 CAGDFRCSY

-1246 RAEIGSFTY
+1246 RAEICSFTY

-1367 VVIKGKGNYSGS
+1367 IVIKGKGNYSGS
-1379 VTKMFSIEQQ
+1379 VTKTFSIEQQ

>member
-38 GILSVSG
+38 GILSVSS

-69 AEGTTETTTETSGES
+69 AEGTTETSG
-84 TETEVVPT
+84 
-92 ETSDE
+92 
-97 STETEIISTEISDE
+97 E

-123 GESRETEVVP
+123 NETA
-133 TETSDESR
+133 ETSDESR

-148 ETSDESAESET
+148 ETSDESVESET
-159 LEEETTETATDEET
+159 LEEETTETATDEEITETATEEET
-173 TETATDEETT
+173 TETTTDEETT

-281 INVGDILR
+281 IHVGDILR

-345 NNPDAN
+345 NNPDA
-351 DVIGEGPIQD
+351 DAVIGEGPIQD
-361 DEGNPSG
+361 DEGNLSG

-376 GTLTISGNGD
+376 GTLTISGKGD

-401 WNDNIGSIQKII
+401 WNDNISSVQKII

-419 SIGSNAFRKCDVY
+419 SIGRNAFRKCDVY
-432 SVSIPKSVKKIGNN
+432 SVSIPKSVKKIGDD

-456 VYLEGVVTIGERA
+456 VYLEGVVTIGERT

-494 QCQELVSVGFDPK
+494 QCQQLLSVGFDPD
-507 TQSVTVGDDIF
+507 TESVTVGDDIF

-714 PSNDY
+714 PSNNY
-719 GTWSWL
+719 GTWSWP
-725 EDNKQTE
+725 EDSRQTA
-732 LTETGSKDYPIIFTP
+732 LTETGSYDYPVIFTP

-782 SKTTYKLKEELDVS
+782 SKTTYKLKEDLDVS

-872 SWPEDSKQTELT
+872 SW
-884 ETGSKDYPIIFTPKD
+884 
-899 TEKFSV
+899 
-905 REDLQAHIQV
+905 
-915 RSETDPDPSVEIH
+915 
-928 LKRPSKTTYKLKE
+928 
-941 ELDVSGGEITYG
+941 
-953 ETGETPIPLTK
+953 
-964 EMTSGFD
+964 
-971 SDKQGISTVT
+971 
-981 VTHNE
+981 
-986 NTATFDTLVVEEPS
+986 
-1000 LTAKQGQK
+1000 
-1008 LEELTLPSNDY
+1008 
-1019 GTWSWLE
+1019 LE

-1034 ETGSKVYPIIF
+1034 ETGSKDYPVIF

-1104 KELTAGIDYTI
+1104 KKLTAGIDYTI

-1123 ATSDAQKAPAV
+1123 ATSDAKKAPAV

-1145 KKETFTINKLELTKD
+1145 KKETFTINKLTLTKD

-1212 NYLIQIQGTGS
+1212 NYQIQIQGTGS

>member
-1 MDFYLA
+1 
-7 VIRFSHGM
+7 
-15 SWERYGDFMKQKL
+15 MKQKL

-45 VEIPAYASER
+45 VEIPAYASEIS
-55 LIMEEKTEIQTETT
+55 IMKERTEIQTETT
-69 AEGTTETTTETSGES
+69 AEGTTETSGESTEISDELTETEVVPTETSDKSTETEIIPTETS
-84 TETEVVPT
+84 DELTETEVVPT

-97 STETEIISTEISDE
+97 STESETMEEKT
-111 STETEIISTETS
+111 TETE
-123 GESRETEVVP
+123 
-133 TETSDESR
+133 
-141 ETEVVPT
+141 
-148 ETSDESAESET
+148 
-159 LEEETTETATDEET
+159 TDEET
-173 TETATDEETT
+173 TETETDEETT

-188 MVEKMTAR
+188 MAEKMTAR
-196 AEDGDV
+196 TADEDGNV
-202 PTPQEAYEAMIALQE
+202 PTPQEAYEAMIALQS

-281 INVGDILR
+281 IHVGDILR

-345 NNPDAN
+345 NNPDA
-351 DVIGEGPIQD
+351 DTVIKEDSIQD

-618 NVTLFCDIDP
+618 KVTLFCDIDP

-650 SCVNIATKTIS
+650 SRVNIATKTIS

-714 PSNDY
+714 PSNNY
-719 GTWSWL
+719 GTWSWS
-725 EDNKQTE
+725 EDSKQTA
-732 LTETGSKDYPIIFTP
+732 LTETGSYDYPIIFTP

-758 LQAHIQ
+758 LQAHI
-764 VRSETDPDPSV
+764 
-775 EIHLKRP
+775 
-782 SKTTYKLKEELDVS
+782 
-796 GGEITY
+796 
-802 GETGETPIPLTKE
+802 
-815 MTSGFDS
+815 
-822 DKQGISTVTVT
+822 
-833 HNENTA
+833 
-839 TFDTLVVEEPSLTAK
+839 
-854 QGQKLE
+854 
-860 ELTLPSNNYGTW
+860 
-872 SWPEDSKQTELT
+872 
-884 ETGSKDYPIIFTPKD
+884 
-899 TEKFSV
+899 
-905 REDLQAHIQV
+905 
-915 RSETDPDPSVEIH
+915 
-928 LKRPSKTTYKLKE
+928 
-941 ELDVSGGEITYG
+941 
-953 ETGETPIPLTK
+953 
-964 EMTSGFD
+964 
-971 SDKQGISTVT
+971 
-981 VTHNE
+981 
-986 NTATFDTLVVEEPS
+986 
-1000 LTAKQGQK
+1000 
-1008 LEELTLPSNDY
+1008 
-1019 GTWSWLE
+1019 
-1026 DNKQTELT
+1026 
-1034 ETGSKVYPIIF
+1034 
-1045 TPKDMEKFSVRE
+1045 
-1057 DLQAHIKVQT
+1057 KVQT
-1067 TDQNPGN
+1067 TAQDPGN
-1074 PEGGLWIA
+1074 PEEGLWIA

-1090 GIAVTPSVNVFYNN
+1090 GIAVTPSVNVFYND
-1104 KELTAGIDYTI
+1104 KKLTAGIDYTLL
-1115 SYQNNIKA
+1115 YQNNIKA
-1123 ATSDAQKAPAV
+1123 ATSDAQKAPTV
-1134 IVKGKGTYSGT
+1134 IVKGKGNYAGT
-1145 KKETFTINKLELTKD
+1145 KKETFTIDKLTLTKD

-1168 PKKIK
+1168 PKNIK

-1195 YQDSSGKPLNK
+1195 YQNSNGEPLKK

-1212 NYLIQIQGTGS
+1212 TYQIQIQGIGS
-1223 CEGDFRCSY
+1223 CAGDFKYSY

-1246 RAEIGSFTY
+1246 TAKIDSFTY

-1264 AVNGNN
+1264 TVNDNT

-1310 QAAPIQEND
+1310 QAAPIEEND
-1319 IRVPKTA
+1319 ISVPQTA

-1352 TVSYKNNTKV
+1352 TVLYKNNKKV
-1362 GNTAK
+1362 GNIAK

-1404 TGKNPAVTVYDANG
+1404 AGKNPAVTVYDANG
-1418 KKLTANSDYRTE
+1418 KKLAVKSDYRTE
-1430 IDKKEHKVT
+1430 IDKEKRKVT
-1439 ITPGKNGL
+1439 ITAGKNGL

-1452 DKDYRELPK
+1452 DKDYKELPK

-1475 KSFAYTGEEIKLEQ
+1475 KSFEYTGKEIKLEQ

-1495 AGKTELKKNEFEI
+1495 AGKTELGKNEFEI

-1538 KITAKNLS
+1538 KIKSKKLS

>member
-7 VIRFSHGM
+7 VIRFSYGM

-45 VEIPAYASER
+45 VEIPAYASES
-55 LIMEEKTEIQTETT
+55 LIINGNTEIQTETT
-69 AEGTTETTTETSGES
+69 AEGTTETSGES
-84 TETEVVPT
+84 RETEVVLT

-133 TETSDESR
+133 TETSDES
-141 ETEVVPT
+141 V
-148 ETSDESAESET
+148 ESET
-159 LEEETTETATDEET
+159 LEEETTETATDEEITETATEEET
-173 TETATDEETT
+173 TETTTDEETT

-202 PTPQEAYEAMIALQE
+202 PTPQEVYEAMIALQS

-376 GTLTISGNGD
+376 GTLTISGKGD

-401 WNDNIGSIQKII
+401 WNDNISSVQKII

-419 SIGSNAFRKCDVY
+419 SIGRNAFRKCDVY
-432 SVSIPKSVKKIGNN
+432 SVSIPKSVKKIGDD

-456 VYLEGVVTIGERA
+456 VYLEGVVTIGERT

-494 QCQELVSVGFDPK
+494 QCQQLLSVGFDPD
-507 TQSVTVGDDIF
+507 TESVTVGDDIF

-714 PSNDY
+714 PSNNY
-719 GTWSWL
+719 GTWSWP
-725 EDNKQTE
+725 EDSRQTA
-732 LTETGSKDYPIIFTP
+732 LTETGSYDYPVIFTP

-764 VRSETDPDPSV
+764 VRSETDPSV

-782 SKTTYKLKEELDVS
+782 SKTTYKLKEDLDVS

-872 SWPEDSKQTELT
+872 SWPEDSRQTVLT
-884 ETGSKDYPIIFTPKD
+884 ETGSYDYPIIFTPKD

-915 RSETDPDPSVEIH
+915 RSETDPDPSVGMH
-928 LKRPSKTTYKLKE
+928 LKRPSKTTYKLNE
-941 ELDVSGGEITYG
+941 DLDVSGGEITYG
-953 ETGETPIPLTK
+953 ETGETLIPLTK

-1034 ETGSKVYPIIF
+1034 ETGSKDYPVIF
-1045 TPKDMEKFSVRE
+1045 TPKDTEKFSVRE

-1104 KELTAGIDYTI
+1104 KKLTAGIDYTI

-1123 ATSDAQKAPAV
+1123 ATSDAKKAPTV

-1145 KKETFTINKLELTKD
+1145 KKETFTIDKLTLTKD
-1160 HLKIAANY
+1160 HLKIATNY

-1298 NYTGTLKKNFKV
+1298 NYTGTLEKKFKV

-1319 IRVPKTA
+1319 ISVPQTA

-1475 KSFAYTGEEIKLEQ
+1475 KSFEYTGKEIKLEQ

>member
-1 MDFYLA
+1 
-7 VIRFSHGM
+7 
-15 SWERYGDFMKQKL
+15 MKQKL

-45 VEIPAYASER
+45 VEIPAYASES
-55 LIMEEKTEIQTETT
+55 LIMEGRTEIQTETT
-69 AEGTTETTTETSGES
+69 AEGTAETSGES
-84 TETEVVPT
+84 TEISDELTETEVVPTETSDKSTETEIIPTETSDELTETEVVPT

-97 STETEIISTEISDE
+97 STESETMEEKT
-111 STETEIISTETS
+111 TETE
-123 GESRETEVVP
+123 
-133 TETSDESR
+133 
-141 ETEVVPT
+141 
-148 ETSDESAESET
+148 
-159 LEEETTETATDEET
+159 TDEET
-173 TETATDEETT
+173 TETETDEETT

-188 MVEKMTAR
+188 MAEKMTAR
-196 AEDGDV
+196 AADEDGNV
-202 PTPQEAYEAMIALQE
+202 PTPQEAYEAMIALQS

-281 INVGDILR
+281 IHVGDILR

-295 VIVLQVNDDSM
+295 VIVLQINDDSM

-320 RVVTKSEVE
+320 RVVTKGEVE

-345 NNPDAN
+345 NNPDA
-351 DVIGEGPIQD
+351 DTVIKEDSIQD

-618 NVTLFCDIDP
+618 KVTLFCDIDP

-714 PSNDY
+714 PSNNY
-719 GTWSWL
+719 GTWSWS
-725 EDNKQTE
+725 EDSKQTA
-732 LTETGSKDYPIIFTP
+732 LTETGSYDYPIIFTP

-758 LQAHIQ
+758 LQAHI
-764 VRSETDPDPSV
+764 
-775 EIHLKRP
+775 
-782 SKTTYKLKEELDVS
+782 
-796 GGEITY
+796 
-802 GETGETPIPLTKE
+802 
-815 MTSGFDS
+815 
-822 DKQGISTVTVT
+822 
-833 HNENTA
+833 
-839 TFDTLVVEEPSLTAK
+839 
-854 QGQKLE
+854 
-860 ELTLPSNNYGTW
+860 
-872 SWPEDSKQTELT
+872 
-884 ETGSKDYPIIFTPKD
+884 
-899 TEKFSV
+899 
-905 REDLQAHIQV
+905 
-915 RSETDPDPSVEIH
+915 
-928 LKRPSKTTYKLKE
+928 
-941 ELDVSGGEITYG
+941 
-953 ETGETPIPLTK
+953 
-964 EMTSGFD
+964 
-971 SDKQGISTVT
+971 
-981 VTHNE
+981 
-986 NTATFDTLVVEEPS
+986 
-1000 LTAKQGQK
+1000 
-1008 LEELTLPSNDY
+1008 
-1019 GTWSWLE
+1019 
-1026 DNKQTELT
+1026 
-1034 ETGSKVYPIIF
+1034 
-1045 TPKDMEKFSVRE
+1045 
-1057 DLQAHIKVQT
+1057 KVQT
-1067 TDQNPGN
+1067 TAQDPGN
-1074 PEGGLWIA
+1074 PEEGLWIA
-1082 PIAACTYT
+1082 PIAVCTYT
-1090 GIAVTPSVNVFYNN
+1090 GIAVTPSVNVFYND
-1104 KELTAGIDYTI
+1104 KKLTAGIDYTLL
-1115 SYQNNIKA
+1115 YQNNIKA
-1123 ATSDAQKAPAV
+1123 ASSDAQKAPTV
-1134 IVKGKGTYSGT
+1134 IVKGKGNYAGT
-1145 KKETFTINKLELTKD
+1145 KKETFTIDKLTLTKD

-1168 PKKIK
+1168 PKDIK

-1195 YQDSSGKPLNK
+1195 YQNSNGEPLKK

-1212 NYLIQIQGTGS
+1212 TYQIQIQGIGS
-1223 CEGDFRCSY
+1223 CAGDFKYSY
-1232 SISESGGATAINKG
+1232 SISENGGATAINKG
-1246 RAEIGSFTY
+1246 TAKIDSFTY

-1264 AVNGNN
+1264 TVNDNT

-1310 QAAPIQEND
+1310 QAAPIEEND
-1319 IRVPKTA
+1319 ISVPQTA

-1352 TVSYKNNTKV
+1352 TVLYKNNKKV
-1362 GNTAK
+1362 GNIAK

-1379 VTKMFSIEQQ
+1379 VTKTFNIEQQ

-1404 TGKNPAVTVYDANG
+1404 AGKNPAVTVYDANG
-1418 KKLTANSDYRTE
+1418 KKLAVKSDYRTE
-1430 IDKKEHKVT
+1430 IDKEKRKVT
-1439 ITPGKNGL
+1439 ITAGKNGL

-1452 DKDYRELPK
+1452 DKDYKELPK

-1475 KSFAYTGEEIKLEQ
+1475 KSFEYTGKEIKLEQ

-1495 AGKTELKKNEFEI
+1495 AGKTELGKNEFEI

-1538 KITAKNLS
+1538 KIKSKKLS

>member
-1 MDFYLA
+1 
-7 VIRFSHGM
+7 
-15 SWERYGDFMKQKL
+15 
-28 FKKLACLALS
+28 
-38 GILSVSG
+38 
-45 VEIPAYASER
+45 
-55 LIMEEKTEIQTETT
+55 
-69 AEGTTETTTETSGES
+69 
-84 TETEVVPT
+84 
-92 ETSDE
+92 
-97 STETEIISTEISDE
+97 
-111 STETEIISTETS
+111 
-123 GESRETEVVP
+123 
-133 TETSDESR
+133 
-141 ETEVVPT
+141 
-148 ETSDESAESET
+148 
-159 LEEETTETATDEET
+159 
-173 TETATDEETT
+173 
-183 ETETE
+183 
-188 MVEKMTAR
+188 
-196 AEDGDV
+196 
-202 PTPQEAYEAMIALQE
+202 
-217 KFPEGMH
+217 
-224 WTDASSGTYTWKGG
+224 
-238 RGENGEIATMGTGCV
+238 
-253 NFAFQLS
+253 
-260 DAAFGTLP
+260 
-268 ARMLKENEFEFAD
+268 
-281 INVGDILR
+281 
-289 ISLGHS
+289 
-295 VIVLQVNDDSM
+295 
-306 VIAEGNYNQSIHWG
+306 
-320 RVVTKSEVE
+320 
-329 QSVHVLTRY
+329 
-338 PKGYIPP
+338 
-345 NNPDAN
+345 
-351 DVIGEGPIQD
+351 
-361 DEGNPSG
+361 
-368 LQWKLTKS
+368 
-376 GTLTISGNGD
+376 
-386 MPDFNFGNPSVSNRP
+386 
-401 WNDNIGSIQKII
+401 
-413 IEDGVT
+413 
-419 SIGSNAFRKCDVY
+419 
-432 SVSIPKSVKKIGNN
+432 
-446 AFRECRKISY
+446 
-456 VYLEGVVTIGERA
+456 
-469 FQSCDNIRGV
+469 
-479 TLPACIKEI
+479 
-488 GSAAFF
+488 
-494 QCQELVSVGFDPK
+494 
-507 TQSVTVGDDIF
+507 
-518 NSCWRL
+518 
-524 MDVTLPKT
+524 
-532 MNQIGKNMFYSCMA
+532 
-546 LPGLIIPEGVTSIGE
+546 
-561 GAFTNC
+561 
-567 SYMTTVFIPKSVKQI
+567 MTTVFIPKSVKQI

-610 GDTAATLS
+610 GDTATVLS
-618 NVTLFCDIDP
+618 KVTLYYDIDP

-650 SCVNIATKTIS
+650 SSVKIVDDTVS

-666 VTGFDSKQEGVT
+666 VKGFDSEKEGVT

-702 AKQGQKLEELTL
+702 AKQGQKLEELIL

-719 GTWSWL
+719 GTWSWP
-725 EDNKQTE
+725 EDSRQTA
-732 LTETGSKDYPIIFTP
+732 LTETGSKDYPVIFTP

-872 SWPEDSKQTELT
+872 SW
-884 ETGSKDYPIIFTPKD
+884 
-899 TEKFSV
+899 
-905 REDLQAHIQV
+905 
-915 RSETDPDPSVEIH
+915 
-928 LKRPSKTTYKLKE
+928 
-941 ELDVSGGEITYG
+941 
-953 ETGETPIPLTK
+953 
-964 EMTSGFD
+964 
-971 SDKQGISTVT
+971 
-981 VTHNE
+981 
-986 NTATFDTLVVEEPS
+986 
-1000 LTAKQGQK
+1000 
-1008 LEELTLPSNDY
+1008 
-1019 GTWSWLE
+1019 LE

-1034 ETGSKVYPIIF
+1034 ETGSKDYPVIF

-1212 NYLIQIQGTGS
+1212 NYQIQIQGTGS
-1223 CEGDFRCSY
+1223 CEGNFRCSY

-1362 GNTAK
+1362 GNIAK

-1489 DWLTVK
+1489 YWLTVK
-1495 AGKTELKKNEFEI
+1495 AGKTELKKMSLRSS
-1508 IGYVNNIQ
+1508 V
-1516 KGTATVIIK
+1516 
-1525 GCGEYGGIKMYNY
+1525 M
-1538 KITAKNLS
+1538 
-1546 QK
+1546 